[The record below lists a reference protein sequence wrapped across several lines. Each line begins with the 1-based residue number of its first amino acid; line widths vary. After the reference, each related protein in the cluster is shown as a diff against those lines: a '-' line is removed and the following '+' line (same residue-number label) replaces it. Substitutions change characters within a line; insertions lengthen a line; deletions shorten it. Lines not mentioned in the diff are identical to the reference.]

1 MKQNCSYKPM
11 IVEAMLRRSVLP
23 LLLMLML
30 FQPLTALARRT
41 MYGRLNTDTQTLTI
55 YYDDNWQKGDFTISS
70 YSSPN
75 WRYDIDFKELAKI
88 KTVVFDPSFKDARLK
103 DCSWWFS
110 GFMGLTTI
118 THLEYLN
125 TSQVTNMQCMFQN
138 CESLEALDLSTFNT
152 ENVTNMYGMFES
164 CKSLKSLNLS
174 SFNTSK
180 VNYMGSMFHDCE
192 SLTALNLSSFNTENI
207 SDYEYMF
214 HCCKSLTALDLSSF
228 NSKEILNTSCMFT
241 GCIALKTIDISSF
254 DTSKTTN
261 MSFMFSG
268 CSALETIYASSA
280 FTTDNV
286 KNDFYMFST
295 CTKLKNYTGSGKT
308 HAHIGEGGY
317 FTVAPAWVRFDA
329 ATGTLTFQC
338 SSAKT
343 DADTDFFLNEGSD
356 VPGWYP
362 AKSADIKTVVFKRN
376 FRDARPTTCL
386 LWFGSCTN
394 LTSIEGLENLNTS
407 DVTRMDHMFYKCE
420 KLCALDL
427 SGFNTEKVENMSDMF
442 SNCKNL
448 ETLNLSS
455 FKTNNLTNMSE
466 MFLECNKIAQL
477 DLSGFNTSRV
487 KALDQVFKNCYALE
501 SLDLSSFDTKL
512 VTEMS
517 SLFDNCQSLKTIY
530 VSDRFSTFNV
540 KYSTNMFRSC
550 DNLKGATAFADIQ
563 EKEQARANYTD
574 GYFTKKVGMNGPD
587 IIGATGSQLTVYGLT
602 LSDDKAFELYEAC
615 FVQNGSYTRPMA
627 STWGTL
633 CLPYVIKPSDR
644 NTCLFYKIETMEHD
658 RVLLTEITRGHI
670 LAGTPLVVRKKDDS
684 QKDISIYSEYAMMST
699 APSNM
704 STAPSNDNAN
714 PLKGT
719 FSTTELTD
727 DCYFIAKNQ
736 FRLVKNYKG
745 AATGVKV
752 AGFRAYLQPETTAGS
767 KRADVLSIGTDD
779 EATGIESAEVIDWLN
794 NPSAEYYDL
803 KGRRV
808 EGLQKGINIVKVGKR
823 VKKVVI
829 DK

>member
-23 LLLMLML
+23 LLLMFML
-30 FQPLTALARRT
+30 FQPLTALART

-55 YYDDNWQKGDFTISS
+55 YYDDNWQKGDFTIPS
-70 YSSPN
+70 YSPPY
-75 WRYDIDFKELAKI
+75 WRYGIDFKELAKI

-125 TSQVTNMQCMFQN
+125 TSQVTNMQCMFQD

-152 ENVTNMYGMFES
+152 ENVTNMYGMFQF

-180 VNYMGSMFHDCE
+180 VKQMEYMFQNCE
-192 SLTALNLSSFNTENI
+192 SLTALDLSRFNTENVKN
-207 SDYEYMF
+207 YEHMF
-214 HCCKSLTALDLSSF
+214 HSCKSLTALDLSSF
-228 NSKEILNTSCMFT
+228 NSKEILNTSIMFS
-241 GCIALKTIDISSF
+241 GCIALKTLDISSF
-254 DTSKTTN
+254 DTSKTTD
-261 MSFMFSG
+261 MPSMFG
-268 CSALETIYASSA
+268 ECYALETIYASSA

-286 KNDFYMFST
+286 KNDSYMFSN
-295 CTKLKNYTGSGKT
+295 CRKLKNFDQSNSGKT

-343 DADTDFFLNEGSD
+343 DADTDFSLNEGSD
-356 VPGWYP
+356 EPGWYKTKP
-362 AKSADIKTVVFKRN
+362 ADIKTVVFKRN

-386 LWFGSCTN
+386 LWFGSCIN

-420 KLCALDL
+420 QLRALDL
-427 SGFNTEKVENMSDMF
+427 SGFNTEKVENMRDMF

-455 FKTNNLTNMSE
+455 FKTNKLTNMSE
-466 MFLECNKIAQL
+466 MFLGCNKIAQL
-477 DLSGFNTSRV
+477 DLSGFNTSGV
-487 KALDQVFKNCYALE
+487 KALDQVFKNCYALKA
-501 SLDLSSFDTKL
+501 LDLSSFDTKL

-517 SLFDNCQSLKTIY
+517 SLFEYCQSLKNIY
-530 VSDRFSTFNV
+530 VSDRFSTFKVNN
-540 KYSTNMFRSC
+540 STNMFRSC
-550 DNLKGATAFADIQ
+550 NNLKGATAFADIQ
-563 EKEQARANYTD
+563 EKEMARANYTD

-587 IIGATGSQLTVYGLT
+587 IIGATGSSLEIVGLT

-615 FVQNGSYTRPMA
+615 YVQDGTYTRPMA

-644 NTCLFYKIETMEHD
+644 NTCLFYKIETMEND
-658 RVLLTEITRGHI
+658 KVLLTEIPRGHI

-699 APSNM
+699 APSN
-704 STAPSNDNAN
+704 DNAN

-736 FRLVKNYKG
+736 FRLVEYYKG
-745 AATGVKV
+745 AATGVNGVKV
-752 AGFRAYLQPETTAGS
+752 AGFRAYLQPTTAGS
-767 KRADVLSIGTDD
+767 KRADVLSIGIDD

-794 NPSAEYYDL
+794 NTSAEYYDL

-823 VKKVVI
+823 VKKVVVE
-829 DK
+829 

>member
-1 MKQNCSYKPM
+1 
-11 IVEAMLRRSVLP
+11 MLRRSVLP
-23 LLLMLML
+23 LLLMFML

-55 YYDDNWQKGDFTISS
+55 YYDDNWQKGDFTIPSNGTP
-70 YSSPN
+70 Y
-75 WRYDIDFKELAKI
+75 WRYNDNLGYKGLAKI

-110 GFMGLTTI
+110 GFKGLTTI

-125 TSQVTNMQCMFQN
+125 TSEVTNMQYMFSN

-152 ENVTNMYGMFES
+152 ENVTNISNMFYY

-286 KNDFYMFST
+286 KNDSYMFST

-376 FRDARPTTCL
+376 FRDARPTTCS

-420 KLCALDL
+420 KLRALDL
-427 SGFNTEKVENMSDMF
+427 SGFNTEKVEDMSDMF
-442 SNCKNL
+442 SNCKNM

-455 FKTNNLTNMSE
+455 FKTNNLKNMSE

-477 DLSGFNTSRV
+477 DLSGFNTSGV
-487 KALDQVFKNCYALE
+487 KALDQVFKRCYALE

-517 SLFDNCQSLKTIY
+517 SLFDNCLSLKTIY

-540 KYSTNMFRSC
+540 KYSTNMFNYC

-563 EKEQARANYTD
+563 KKDKERANYTD
-574 GYFTKKVGMNGPD
+574 GYFTKKVGMNGSD
-587 IIGATGSQLTVYGLT
+587 IIGATGSSLEIVGLT

-644 NTCLFYKIETMEHD
+644 NTCLFYKIETMED
-658 RVLLTEITRGHI
+658 DKVLLTEITRGHI

-699 APSNM
+699 APSN
-704 STAPSNDNAN
+704 DNAN

-736 FRLVKNYKG
+736 FRLVENYKG
-745 AATGVKV
+745 AASGVKV
-752 AGFRAYLQPETTAGS
+752 AGFRAYLQPTTAGS

-829 DK
+829 NK

>member
-23 LLLMLML
+23 LLLLLML
-30 FQPLTALARRT
+30 FQPLMALART

-55 YYDDNWQKGDFTISS
+55 YYDDNWQKGDFTIYS
-70 YSSPN
+70 YISPD
-75 WRYDIDFKELAKI
+75 WRHNDNLGYKGLAKI

-152 ENVTNMYGMFES
+152 ENVTSMYGMFQF

-180 VNYMGSMFHDCE
+180 VKQMGYMFQNCE
-192 SLTALNLSSFNTENI
+192 SLTALDLSRFNTENVK
-207 SDYEYMF
+207 DYEYMF
-214 HCCKSLTALDLSSF
+214 HSCKSLTALDLSSF

-241 GCIALKTIDISSF
+241 GCIALKTLDLSSF
-254 DTSKTTN
+254 DTSKTTD
-261 MSFMFSG
+261 MPSMFSG

-280 FTTDNV
+280 FTTENV
-286 KNDFYMFST
+286 TNDFSMFSN
-295 CTKLKNYTGSGKT
+295 CTKLKNFNQSNSGKT

-343 DADTDFFLNEGSD
+343 DADTDYFLNEARD
-356 VPGWYP
+356 TPGWQT
-362 AKSADIKTVVFKRN
+362 KSADIKTVVFKRN
-376 FRDARPTTCL
+376 FRDTRPTTCL
-386 LWFGSCTN
+386 QWFFSCTN

-407 DVTRMDHMFYKCE
+407 DVTRMDYMFYKCE
-420 KLCALDL
+420 HLRALDL
-427 SGFNTEKVENMSDMF
+427 SGFNTEKVENMRDMF
-442 SNCKNL
+442 GNCKNL

-455 FKTNNLTNMSE
+455 FKTNNLTDMSE

-477 DLSGFNTSRV
+477 DLSGFNTSGV
-487 KALDQVFKNCYALE
+487 KALDLVFKNCYALE
-501 SLDLSSFDTKL
+501 SLDLSSFDTKW
-512 VTEMS
+512 VTDMS
-517 SLFDNCQSLKTIY
+517 SLFEYCKSLKTIY
-530 VSDRFSTFNV
+530 VSDSFSTFMV
-540 KYSTNMFRSC
+540 KSSTNMFRDC
-550 DNLKGATAFADIQ
+550 NNLKGATAFADIQ
-563 EKEQARANYTD
+563 ERKMARANYTD

-587 IIGATGSQLTVYGLT
+587 IIGATGSSLEIVGLT

-644 NTCLFYKIETMEHD
+644 NTCLFYKIETMEND
-658 RVLLTEITRGHI
+658 KVLLTEIPHGHI

-684 QKDISIYSEYAMMST
+684 QKDISIYSEYAM
-699 APSNM
+699 M

-736 FRLVKNYKG
+736 FRLVENYKG
-745 AATGVKV
+745 AATGVNGVKV
-752 AGFRAYLQPETTAGS
+752 ADFRAYLQPETTAGS
-767 KRADVLSIGTDD
+767 KRADVLSIGIDD

-823 VKKVVI
+823 VKKVVVE
-829 DK
+829 

>member
-23 LLLMLML
+23 LLLMFML

-55 YYDDNWQKGDFTISS
+55 YYDDNWQKGDFTIPSNGTP
-70 YSSPN
+70 Y
-75 WRYDIDFKELAKI
+75 WRYNDNLGYKGLAKI

-110 GFMGLTTI
+110 GFKGLTTI

-125 TSQVTNMQCMFQN
+125 TSQVTNMQYMFSN

-152 ENVTNMYGMFES
+152 ENVTNMSNMFYY

-286 KNDFYMFST
+286 KNDSYMFST

-376 FRDARPTTCL
+376 FRDARPTTCS

-407 DVTRMDHMFYKCE
+407 DVTRMDYMFYKCE
-420 KLCALDL
+420 KLRALDL
-427 SGFNTEKVENMSDMF
+427 SGFNTEKVEDMSDMF

-477 DLSGFNTSRV
+477 DLSGFNTSGV
-487 KALDQVFKNCYALE
+487 KALDLVFKNCYALE
-501 SLDLSSFDTKL
+501 SLDLSSFDTKW
-512 VTEMS
+512 VTDMS
-517 SLFDNCQSLKTIY
+517 SLFEYCQNLKTIY
-530 VSDRFSTFNV
+530 VSDRFSTFKV

-550 DNLKGATAFADIQ
+550 NNLKGATAFADIQ
-563 EKEQARANYTD
+563 EKEKKRANYTD

-644 NTCLFYKIETMEHD
+644 NTCLFYKIETMEND
-658 RVLLTEITRGHI
+658 KVLLTEITRGHI

-699 APSNM
+699 APSN
-704 STAPSNDNAN
+704 DNAN

-736 FRLVKNYKG
+736 FRLVENYKG
-745 AATGVKV
+745 AASGVKV

-829 DK
+829 NK

>member
-1 MKQNCSYKPM
+1 
-11 IVEAMLRRSVLP
+11 MLRRSVLP

-30 FQPLTALARRT
+30 FQPLTALART

-55 YYDDNWQKGDFTISS
+55 YYDDNRQEGDFTIYS
-70 YSSPN
+70 YIPPA

-88 KTVVFDPSFKDARLK
+88 KTVVFDPSFKDARLM

-152 ENVTNMYGMFES
+152 ENVTNMYGMFQS
-164 CKSLKSLNLS
+164 CTSLKSLNLS

-180 VNYMGSMFHDCE
+180 VKQMGYMFKNCE
-192 SLTALNLSSFNTENI
+192 SLTALDLSCFNTENVK
-207 SDYEYMF
+207 DYKYMF
-214 HCCKSLTALDLSSF
+214 HSCKSLTALDLSSF
-228 NSKEILNTSCMFT
+228 NSKEILNTSLMFT

-254 DTSKTTN
+254 DTSKTTD
-261 MSFMFSG
+261 MPSMFSE

-286 KNDFYMFST
+286 TNDFSMFSN
-295 CTKLKNYTGSGKT
+295 CRKLKNFDLSNSGKT

-343 DADTDFFLNEGSD
+343 DADTDYFLNEVGD
-356 VPGWYP
+356 DPGWYP
-362 AKSADIKTVVFKRN
+362 TKSAEIKTVVFKRN
-376 FRDARPTTCL
+376 FRDARPTTCS
-386 LWFGSCTN
+386 LWFFSCTN
-394 LTSIEGLENLNTS
+394 LTSIKGLENLNTS
-407 DVTRMDHMFYKCE
+407 DVTSMDYMFYKCGQ
-420 KLCALDL
+420 LRALDL
-427 SGFNTEKVENMSDMF
+427 SAFNTEKVKNMADMF
-442 SNCKNL
+442 GYCKNL

-455 FKTNNLTNMSE
+455 FKTNDLTNMSR
-466 MFLECNKIAQL
+466 MFYECNKIVQL
-477 DLSGFNTSRV
+477 DLSGFNTSGV

-501 SLDLSSFDTKL
+501 SLDLSSFNTKL

-530 VSDRFSTFNV
+530 VSDNFSTYRV
-540 KYSTNMFRSC
+540 KYSTNMFSYC
-550 DNLKGATAFADIQ
+550 NNLKGATAFADIQ
-563 EKEQARANYTD
+563 EKEKKRANYTD

-587 IIGATGSQLTVYGLT
+587 IIGATGSPLEVVGLT
-602 LSDDKAFELYEAC
+602 LSDDKALELYEAC
-615 FVQNGSYTRPMA
+615 YVQDGTYTRPMA

-644 NTCLFYKIETMEHD
+644 NTCLFYKIETMED
-658 RVLLTEITRGHI
+658 DKVLLTEIPRGHI

-699 APSNM
+699 APSN
-704 STAPSNDNAN
+704 DNAN

-736 FRLVKNYKG
+736 FRLVENYKG
-745 AATGVKV
+745 VASGVKV

-829 DK
+829 SK

>member
-1 MKQNCSYKPM
+1 
-11 IVEAMLRRSVLP
+11 MLRRSVLP
-23 LLLMLML
+23 LLLMFML
-30 FQPLTALARRT
+30 FQPLTALART

-70 YSSPN
+70 YSSPD
-75 WRYDIDFKELAKI
+75 WRSDYNKLAKI
-88 KTVVFDPSFKDARLK
+88 KTVVFDPSFKDARLM

-125 TSQVTNMQCMFQN
+125 TSQVTNMQGMFQN

-152 ENVTNMYGMFES
+152 ENVTNMFGMFDS

-174 SFNTSK
+174 SFNTRK
-180 VNYMGSMFHDCE
+180 VKQMGYMFKNCE
-192 SLTALNLSSFNTENI
+192 SLTALDLSSFNTENI
-207 SDYEYMF
+207 SDYGSMF
-214 HCCKSLTALDLSSF
+214 YRCKSLTTLDLSSF

-241 GCIALKTIDISSF
+241 GCFALKTLDLSSF
-254 DTSKTTN
+254 DTSKTTD
-261 MSFMFSG
+261 MLSMFSG

-286 KNDFYMFST
+286 TNDFSMFLN
-295 CTKLKNYTGSGKT
+295 CRKLKNFDLSNSGKT

-343 DADTDFFLNEGSD
+343 DADTDFFLNEARD
-356 VPGWYP
+356 DPGWYGT
-362 AKSADIKTVVFKRN
+362 KSADIKTVVFKRN
-376 FRDARPTTCL
+376 FRDARPTTCS

-407 DVTRMDHMFYKCE
+407 DVTRMDYMFYKCGQ
-420 KLCALDL
+420 LRALDL
-427 SGFNTEKVENMSDMF
+427 SGFNTEKVKNMADMF
-442 SNCKNL
+442 GYCKNL

-455 FKTNNLTNMSE
+455 FKTNDLTNMSR
-466 MFLECNKIAQL
+466 MFYECNKIVQL
-477 DLSGFNTSRV
+477 DLSGFNTSGV
-487 KALDQVFKNCYALE
+487 KALDQVFKNCDALE
-501 SLDLSSFDTKL
+501 SLDLSSFDTKW
-512 VTEMS
+512 VTDMS
-517 SLFDNCQSLKTIY
+517 SLFEYCQSLKTIY
-530 VSDRFSTFNV
+530 VSDSFSTFMV
-540 KYSTNMFRSC
+540 KSSTNMFRDC
-550 DNLKGATAFADIQ
+550 NNLKGATAFADIQ
-563 EKEQARANYTD
+563 EREMARANYTD

-602 LSDDKAFELYEAC
+602 LSDDKALELYEAC
-615 FVQNGSYTRPMA
+615 YVQDGTYTRPMA

-633 CLPYVIKPSDR
+633 CLPYFIKPSDR
-644 NTCLFYKIETMEHD
+644 NTCLFYKIETMED
-658 RVLLTEITRGHI
+658 DKVLLTEIPRGHI

-684 QKDISIYSEYAMMST
+684 QEDISIYSEYAM
-699 APSNM
+699 M

-767 KRADVLSIGTDD
+767 KRADVLSIGIDD

>member
-1 MKQNCSYKPM
+1 
-11 IVEAMLRRSVLP
+11 MLRRSVLP
-23 LLLMLML
+23 LLLMLMLML

-152 ENVTNMYGMFES
+152 ENVTNMYGMFVS

-180 VNYMGSMFHDCE
+180 VKQMGYMFNNCE
-192 SLTALNLSSFNTENI
+192 SLTALDLSRFNTENVK
-207 SDYEYMF
+207 DYEYMF
-214 HCCKSLTALDLSSF
+214 HSCKSLTALDLSSF
-228 NSKEILNTSCMFT
+228 NSKEILNTSIMFS
-241 GCIALKTIDISSF
+241 GCFALKTLDISSF
-254 DTSKTTN
+254 DTSKTTD
-261 MSFMFSG
+261 MPSMFSE

-286 KNDFYMFST
+286 KNDSYMFSN
-295 CTKLKNYTGSGKT
+295 CRKLKNFDESNSGKT

-376 FRDARPTTCL
+376 FRDARPTTCS

-420 KLCALDL
+420 KLRALDL
-427 SGFNTEKVENMSDMF
+427 SGFNTEKVEDMSDMF

-477 DLSGFNTSRV
+477 DLSGFNTSGV
-487 KALDQVFKNCYALE
+487 KALDQVFKRCYVLE
-501 SLDLSSFDTKL
+501 SLDLSSFDTKW

-530 VSDRFSTFNV
+530 VSDNFSTYRV
-540 KYSTNMFRSC
+540 KYSTNMFSYC
-550 DNLKGATAFADIQ
+550 NNLKGATAFA
-563 EKEQARANYTD
+563 EKEKDKARANYTD

-587 IIGATGSQLTVYGLT
+587 IIGATGSPLTVYGLT
-602 LSDDKAFELYEAC
+602 LSDDKALELYEAC
-615 FVQNGSYTRPMA
+615 YVQNGSYTRPMA

-644 NTCLFYKIETMEHD
+644 NTCLFYKIETMEND
-658 RVLLTEITRGHI
+658 KVLLTEITRGHI

-699 APSNM
+699 APSN
-704 STAPSNDNAN
+704 DNAN

-736 FRLVKNYKG
+736 FRLVENYKG
-745 AATGVKV
+745 AASGVKV

-767 KRADVLSIGTDD
+767 KRADVLSIGIDD
-779 EATGIESAEVIDWLN
+779 EATGIESVEVIDWLN

-829 DK
+829 NK

>member
-30 FQPLTALARRT
+30 FQPLTALARRI

-55 YYDDNWQKGDFTISS
+55 YYDDNWQKGDFTIPSNDT
-70 YSSPN
+70 PD
-75 WRYDIDFKELAKI
+75 WRYDYNKLAKI
-88 KTVVFDPSFKDARLK
+88 KTVVFDPSFKDARLM

-110 GFMGLTTI
+110 GFRGLTTI

-125 TSQVTNMQCMFQN
+125 TSQVTNMQYMFSN

-152 ENVTNMYGMFES
+152 ENVTSMSNMFYY

-180 VNYMGSMFHDCE
+180 VTFMGSMFSDCE

-207 SDYEYMF
+207 TNYGYMF
-214 HCCKSLTALDLSSF
+214 QYCKSLTTLDLSSF
-228 NSKEILNTSCMFT
+228 NSKEILNTSFMFT
-241 GCIALKTIDISSF
+241 GCFALKTIDLSSF
-254 DTSKTTN
+254 DTSKTTE
-261 MSFMFSG
+261 MTSMFSG
-268 CSALETIYASSA
+268 CYALETIYASSA

-286 KNDFYMFST
+286 KNDSYMFSN
-295 CTKLKNYTGSGKT
+295 CTKLKNYTIYGSGRT

-343 DADTDFFLNEGSD
+343 DADTDYFLNEARD
-356 VPGWYP
+356 DPGWYGT
-362 AKSADIKTVVFKRN
+362 KSADIKTVVFKRN
-376 FRDARPTTCL
+376 FRDARPTTCS

-407 DVTRMDHMFYKCE
+407 DVTSMDYMFYKCE
-420 KLCALDL
+420 QLRALDL
-427 SGFNTEKVENMSDMF
+427 SGFNTEKVENMRDMF

-455 FKTNNLTNMSE
+455 FKTNNLTDMSE

-477 DLSGFNTSRV
+477 DLSGFNTSGV
-487 KALDQVFKNCYALE
+487 KALDQVFKKCYALE
-501 SLDLSSFDTKL
+501 ALDLSSFDTKW
-512 VTEMS
+512 VTDMS
-517 SLFDNCQSLKTIY
+517 SLFEYCQSLKTIY
-530 VSDRFSTFNV
+530 VSDLFSIFNV
-540 KYSTNMFRSC
+540 KYSTNMFRNC
-550 DNLKGATAFADIQ
+550 YNLKGATAFADIQ
-563 EKEQARANYTD
+563 KKDMAQANYTD

-587 IIGATGSQLTVYGLT
+587 IIGATGSSLEIVGLT

-615 FVQNGSYTRPMA
+615 FVQDGTYTRPMA

-633 CLPYVIKPSDR
+633 CLPYAIKPSDR
-644 NTCLFYKIETMEHD
+644 NTCLFYKIETMED
-658 RVLLTEITRGHI
+658 DKVLLTEIPHGHI

-699 APSNM
+699 APSN
-704 STAPSNDNAN
+704 DKAN

-736 FRLVKNYKG
+736 FRLVEYYKG

-767 KRADVLSIGTDD
+767 KRADVLSIGIDD

-808 EGLQKGINIVKVGKR
+808 EGLQKGINIVKVGKS
-823 VKKVVI
+823 VKKVVVE
-829 DK
+829 

>member
-1 MKQNCSYKPM
+1 MKLKK
-11 IVEAMLRRSVLP
+11 LP
-23 LLLMLML
+23 RIFPLS
-30 FQPLTALARRT
+30 PLTVLART

-55 YYDDNWQKGDFTISS
+55 YYDDNWQKGDFTIPS
-70 YSSPN
+70 YSPPY

-88 KTVVFDPSFKDARLK
+88 KTVVFDPSFKDARLM

-110 GFMGLTTI
+110 GFKGLTTI

-125 TSQVTNMQCMFQN
+125 TSQVTNMQGMFQN

-164 CKSLKSLNLS
+164 CTSLKSLNLS

-180 VNYMGSMFHDCE
+180 VKQMGYMFNNCE

-207 SDYEYMF
+207 SNYEYMF
-214 HCCKSLTALDLSSF
+214 HYCKSLTTLDLSSF
-228 NSKEILNTSCMFT
+228 NSKEILNTSLMFT
-241 GCIALKTIDISSF
+241 GCIALKTIDLSSF
-254 DTSKTTN
+254 DTSKTTD
-261 MSFMFSG
+261 MPSMFSE

-286 KNDFYMFST
+286 TNDFSMFSN
-295 CTKLKNYTGSGKT
+295 CTKLKNFDLSNSGKT

-343 DADTDFFLNEGSD
+343 DADTDYFLNEVGD
-356 VPGWYP
+356 DPGWYP
-362 AKSADIKTVVFKRN
+362 TKSAEIKTVVFKRN
-376 FRDARPTTCL
+376 FRDARPTTCS
-386 LWFGSCTN
+386 LWFFSCTN
-394 LTSIEGLENLNTS
+394 LTSIKGLENLNTS
-407 DVTRMDHMFYKCE
+407 DVTSMDYMFYKCGQ
-420 KLCALDL
+420 LRALDL
-427 SGFNTEKVENMSDMF
+427 SAFNTEKVKNMADMF
-442 SNCKNL
+442 GYCKNL

-455 FKTNNLTNMSE
+455 FKTNDLTNMSR
-466 MFLECNKIAQL
+466 MFYECNKIVQL
-477 DLSGFNTSRV
+477 DMSGFNTSGV
-487 KALDQVFKNCYALE
+487 KALDQVFKNCNALE

-530 VSDRFSTFNV
+530 VSDNFSTYRV
-540 KYSTNMFRSC
+540 KYSTNMFRYC
-550 DNLKGATAFADIQ
+550 NNLKGATAFADIQ
-563 EKEQARANYTD
+563 KKEKEQANYTD
-574 GYFTKKVGMNGPD
+574 GYFTKKVGMNGPN
-587 IIGATGSQLTVYGLT
+587 IIGATGSPLTVDGLT

-615 FVQNGSYTRPMA
+615 FVRNGTYTRPMA

-644 NTCLFYKIETMEHD
+644 NTCLFYKIETMEVD
-658 RVLLTEITRGHI
+658 KVLLTEIPRGHI

-699 APSNM
+699 APSN
-704 STAPSNDNAN
+704 DNAN

-719 FSTTELTD
+719 FTTTELTD

-736 FRLVKNYKG
+736 FRLVKNYKV
-745 AATGVKV
+745 AAGVKV

-767 KRADVLSIGTDD
+767 KRADVLSIGIDD

-808 EGLQKGINIVKVGKR
+808 HGLQKGINIVKVGKR
-823 VKKVVI
+823 VKKVVVE
-829 DK
+829 

>member
-11 IVEAMLRRSVLP
+11 IVEDMLRRSVLP
-23 LLLMLML
+23 LLLMFML

-55 YYDDNWQKGDFTISS
+55 YYDDNWQKGDFTIPSNGTP
-70 YSSPN
+70 Y
-75 WRYDIDFKELAKI
+75 WRYNDNLGYKGLAKI

-110 GFMGLTTI
+110 GFKGLTTI

-125 TSQVTNMQCMFQN
+125 TSQVTNMQYMFSN

-152 ENVTNMYGMFES
+152 ENVTNMSNMFYY

-286 KNDFYMFST
+286 KNDSYMFST

-407 DVTRMDHMFYKCE
+407 DVTSMDHMFYKCGQ
-420 KLCALDL
+420 LRALDL
-427 SGFNTEKVENMSDMF
+427 SGFNTEKVEDMSDMF

-477 DLSGFNTSRV
+477 DLSGFNTSGV
-487 KALDQVFKNCYALE
+487 KALDQVFKRCYAFE

-517 SLFDNCQSLKTIY
+517 SLFDNCQNLKTIY
-530 VSDRFSTFNV
+530 VSDRFSTYRV
-540 KYSTNMFRSC
+540 KYSNSTNMFNYC

-563 EKEQARANYTD
+563 EKDKARANYTD

-587 IIGATGSQLTVYGLT
+587 IIGATGSQLEVVGLT

-644 NTCLFYKIETMEHD
+644 NTCLFYKIETMED
-658 RVLLTEITRGHI
+658 DKVLLTEITRGHI

-699 APSNM
+699 APSN
-704 STAPSNDNAN
+704 DNAN

-736 FRLVKNYKG
+736 FRLVENYKG
-745 AATGVKV
+745 AASGVKV

-829 DK
+829 NK

>member
-55 YYDDNWQKGDFTISS
+55 YYDDNWQKGDFTIPSNDT
-70 YSSPN
+70 PD
-75 WRYDIDFKELAKI
+75 WRYDYNKLAKI

-110 GFMGLTTI
+110 GFKGLTTI

-125 TSQVTNMQCMFQN
+125 TSQVTNMQYMFSN

-152 ENVTNMYGMFES
+152 ENVTSMSNMFYY

-180 VNYMGSMFHDCE
+180 VTFMGSMFSDCE

-207 SDYEYMF
+207 SNYGYMF
-214 HCCKSLTALDLSSF
+214 QYCKSLTTLDLSSF
-228 NSKEILNTSCMFT
+228 NSKEILNTSFMFT
-241 GCIALKTIDISSF
+241 GCFALKTIDLSSF
-254 DTSKTTN
+254 DTSKTTEMIN
-261 MSFMFSG
+261 MFGG

-286 KNDFYMFST
+286 KNDSYMFSN
-295 CTKLKNYTGSGKT
+295 CTKLKNFDMSNSGKT

-343 DADTDFFLNEGSD
+343 DADFFLNEGSD
-356 VPGWYP
+356 DPGWNQT
-362 AKSADIKTVVFKRN
+362 KSADIKTVVFKRN
-376 FRDARPTTCL
+376 FRDARPTTCS
-386 LWFGSCTN
+386 LWFGYCTN

-407 DVTRMDHMFYKCE
+407 DVTSMDYMFYKCE
-420 KLCALDL
+420 QLRALDL
-427 SGFNTEKVENMSDMF
+427 SGFNTEKVENMRDMF

-455 FKTNNLTNMSE
+455 FKTNSLTNMSE

-477 DLSGFNTSRV
+477 DLSGFNTSGV

-501 SLDLSSFDTKL
+501 ALDLSSFDTKW
-512 VTEMS
+512 VTDMS
-517 SLFDNCQSLKTIY
+517 SLFEYCQSLKTID
-530 VSDRFSTFNV
+530 VSDRFSIFKVNN
-540 KYSTNMFRSC
+540 STNMFRNC
-550 DNLKGATAFADIQ
+550 YNLKGATAFADIQ
-563 EKEQARANYTD
+563 EKEMARANYTD

-587 IIGATGSQLTVYGLT
+587 IIGATGSPLTVYGLT
-602 LSDDKAFELYEAC
+602 LSDDKALELYEAC
-615 FVQNGSYTRPMA
+615 NVQDGTYTRPMA

-644 NTCLFYKIETMEHD
+644 NTCLFYKIETMEVD
-658 RVLLTEITRGHI
+658 KVLLTEIPRGHI

-684 QKDISIYSEYAMMST
+684 QKDISIYSEYAMM
-699 APSNM
+699 A
-704 STAPSNDNAN
+704 TAPSNDNAN

-719 FSTTELTD
+719 FFTTELTD

-736 FRLVKNYKG
+736 FRLVENYKV
-745 AATGVKV
+745 AASGVKV

-767 KRADVLSIGTDD
+767 KRADVLSIGIDD

-823 VKKVVI
+823 VKKVVVE
-829 DK
+829 

>member
-55 YYDDNWQKGDFTISS
+55 YYDDNWQKGDFTIPSNGTP
-70 YSSPN
+70 Y
-75 WRYDIDFKELAKI
+75 WRYNDNLGYKGLAKI

-110 GFMGLTTI
+110 GFKGLTTI

-125 TSQVTNMQCMFQN
+125 TSQVTNMQYMFSN

-152 ENVTNMYGMFES
+152 ENVTNMSNMFYY

-286 KNDFYMFST
+286 KNDSYMFST

-407 DVTRMDHMFYKCE
+407 DVTRMDYMFYKCE
-420 KLCALDL
+420 QLRALDL
-427 SGFNTEKVENMSDMF
+427 SGFNTEKVEDMRDMF

-455 FKTNNLTNMSE
+455 FKTNKLTNMSE

-477 DLSGFNTSRV
+477 DLSGFNTSGV
-487 KALDQVFKNCYALE
+487 KALDLVFKRCYALE

-517 SLFDNCQSLKTIY
+517 SLFDNCQNLKTIY
-530 VSDRFSTFNV
+530 VSDRFSTYRV
-540 KYSTNMFRSC
+540 KYSNSTNMFNYC

-563 EKEQARANYTD
+563 EKEKARANYTD
-574 GYFTKKVGMNGPD
+574 GYFTKKVGMNGSD
-587 IIGATGSQLTVYGLT
+587 IIGATGSSLTVYGLT

-644 NTCLFYKIETMEHD
+644 NTCLFYKIETMED
-658 RVLLTEITRGHI
+658 DKVLLTEITRGHI

-699 APSNM
+699 APSN
-704 STAPSNDNAN
+704 DNAN

-736 FRLVKNYKG
+736 FRLVENYKG
-745 AATGVKV
+745 AASGVKV

-829 DK
+829 NK

>member
-1 MKQNCSYKPM
+1 
-11 IVEAMLRRSVLP
+11 MLRRSVLP
-23 LLLMLML
+23 LLLMFML
-30 FQPLTALARRT
+30 FQPLTALART

-55 YYDDNWQKGDFTISS
+55 YYDDNWQEGDFTI
-70 YSSPN
+70 YSNSTPYWHHN
-75 WRYDIDFKELAKI
+75 DNLGYKGLAKI

-110 GFMGLTTI
+110 GFKGLTTI

-125 TSQVTNMQCMFQN
+125 TSQVTNMQCMFQD

-152 ENVTNMYGMFES
+152 ENVTNMYAMFNS
-164 CKSLKSLNLS
+164 CKSLKTLNLS

-180 VNYMGSMFHDCE
+180 VTLMGFMFQDCE
-192 SLTALNLSSFNTENI
+192 
-207 SDYEYMF
+207 
-214 HCCKSLTALDLSSF
+214 SLTALDLSSF
-228 NSKEILNTSCMFT
+228 
-241 GCIALKTIDISSF
+241 
-254 DTSKTTN
+254 DTSKTTE
-261 MSFMFSG
+261 MASMFSG

-286 KNDFYMFST
+286 KNDFYMFSN
-295 CTKLKNYTGSGKT
+295 CRKLKNFDQSNSGKT

-343 DADTDFFLNEGSD
+343 DADTDFFLNEARD
-356 VPGWYP
+356 TPGWQT
-362 AKSADIKTVVFKRN
+362 KSADIKTVVFKRN

-386 LWFGSCTN
+386 LWFGFCTN

-407 DVTRMDHMFYKCE
+407 DVTSMDHMFYKCGQ
-420 KLCALDL
+420 LRALDL
-427 SGFNTEKVENMSDMF
+427 SGFNTEKVEDMSDMF

-487 KALDQVFKNCYALE
+487 KTLDLVFKNCYALE
-501 SLDLSSFDTKL
+501 ALDLSSFDTKW
-512 VTEMS
+512 VTDMS
-517 SLFDNCQSLKTIY
+517 SLFEYCQSLKTIY
-530 VSDRFSTFNV
+530 VSDRFSTFMVN
-540 KYSTNMFRSC
+540 YSTNMFRSC
-550 DNLKGATAFADIQ
+550 NNLKGATAFADIQ
-563 EKEQARANYTD
+563 KIDMARANYTD

-587 IIGATGSQLTVYGLT
+587 IIGATGSPLTVYGLT

-615 FVQNGSYTRPMA
+615 YVQDGTYTRPMA

-633 CLPYVIKPSDR
+633 CLPYFIKSSDR
-644 NTCLFYKIETMEHD
+644 NTCLFYKIETMED
-658 RVLLTEITRGHI
+658 DKVLLTEIPRGYI

-684 QKDISIYSEYAMMST
+684 QEDISIYSEHAMMST
-699 APSNM
+699 APSN
-704 STAPSNDNAN
+704 DDAN

-745 AATGVKV
+745 AASGVKV

-767 KRADVLSIGTDD
+767 KPADVLSIGIDD

-823 VKKVVI
+823 VKKVVVE
-829 DK
+829 

>member
-23 LLLMLML
+23 LLLMFML

-55 YYDDNWQKGDFTISS
+55 YYDDNWQKGDFTIPSNGTP
-70 YSSPN
+70 Y
-75 WRYDIDFKELAKI
+75 WRYNDNLGYKGLAKI

-110 GFMGLTTI
+110 GFKGLTTI

-125 TSQVTNMQCMFQN
+125 TSQVTNMQYMFSN

-152 ENVTNMYGMFES
+152 ENVTNMSNMFYY

-286 KNDFYMFST
+286 KNDTYMFST

-420 KLCALDL
+420 QLRALDL
-427 SGFNTEKVENMSDMF
+427 SGFNTEKVEDMRDMF

-477 DLSGFNTSRV
+477 DLSGFNTSGV
-487 KALDQVFKNCYALE
+487 KALDQVFKRCYALE
-501 SLDLSSFDTKL
+501 SLDLSSFDTKW
-512 VTEMS
+512 VTDMS
-517 SLFDNCQSLKTIY
+517 SLFEYCQSLKTIY
-530 VSDRFSTFNV
+530 VSDLFSTFKVN
-540 KYSTNMFRSC
+540 YSTNMFRSC
-550 DNLKGATAFADIQ
+550 NNLKGATAFADIQ
-563 EKEQARANYTD
+563 EKEKKRANYTD

-587 IIGATGSQLTVYGLT
+587 IIGATGSPLTVYGLT

-644 NTCLFYKIETMEHD
+644 NTCLFYKIETMEND
-658 RVLLTEITRGHI
+658 KVLLTEITRGHI

-699 APSNM
+699 APSN
-704 STAPSNDNAN
+704 DNAN

-736 FRLVKNYKG
+736 FRLVENYKG
-745 AATGVKV
+745 AASGVKV

-779 EATGIESAEVIDWLN
+779 ETTGIESAEVIDWLN

-823 VKKVVI
+823 AKKVVI

>member
-23 LLLMLML
+23 LLLLLML

-110 GFMGLTTI
+110 GFKGLTTI

-125 TSQVTNMQCMFQN
+125 TSQVTNMQYMFSN

-152 ENVTNMYGMFES
+152 ENVTNMSNMFYY

-286 KNDFYMFST
+286 KNDSYMFST

-512 VTEMS
+512 VTVMS
-517 SLFDNCQSLKTIY
+517 SLFEYCQSLKTIY

-699 APSNM
+699 APSN
-704 STAPSNDNAN
+704 DNAN

-736 FRLVKNYKG
+736 FRLVENYKG
-745 AATGVKV
+745 AASGVKV

-767 KRADVLSIGTDD
+767 KRADVLSIGIDD

>member
-11 IVEAMLRRSVLP
+11 IVEDMLRRSVLP
-23 LLLMLML
+23 LLLMFML

-55 YYDDNWQKGDFTISS
+55 YYDDNWQKGDFTIPSNGTP
-70 YSSPN
+70 Y
-75 WRYDIDFKELAKI
+75 WRYNDNLGYKGLAKI

-110 GFMGLTTI
+110 GFKGLTTI

-125 TSQVTNMQCMFQN
+125 TSQVTNMQYMFSN

-152 ENVTNMYGMFES
+152 ENVTNMSNMFYY

-180 VNYMGSMFHDCE
+180 VNYMGSMFRDCE

-286 KNDFYMFST
+286 KNDSYMFST

-512 VTEMS
+512 VTVMS
-517 SLFDNCQSLKTIY
+517 SLFEYCQSLKTIY

-644 NTCLFYKIETMEHD
+644 NTCLFYKIETMED
-658 RVLLTEITRGHI
+658 DKVLLTEITRGHI

-699 APSNM
+699 APSN
-704 STAPSNDNAN
+704 DNAN

-736 FRLVKNYKG
+736 FRLVENYKG
-745 AATGVKV
+745 AASGVKV

-803 KGRRV
+803 KGRRIQ
-808 EGLQKGINIVKVGKR
+808 GLQKGINIVKVGKR

-829 DK
+829 NK

>member
-1 MKQNCSYKPM
+1 MKQNCSYKSM

-30 FQPLTALARRT
+30 FQPLTALART

-55 YYDDNWQKGDFTISS
+55 YYDDNRQEGDFTI
-70 YSSPN
+70 YSSIPPD

-103 DCSWWFS
+103 DCSLWFS
-110 GFMGLTTI
+110 GFRGLTTI

-152 ENVTNMYGMFES
+152 ENVTNMYGMFQS
-164 CKSLKSLNLS
+164 CTSLKSLNLS

-180 VNYMGSMFHDCE
+180 VKQMRYMFKNCE
-192 SLTALNLSSFNTENI
+192 SLTALDLSCFNTENVK
-207 SDYEYMF
+207 DYEYMF
-214 HCCKSLTALDLSSF
+214 HSCKSLTALDLSSF
-228 NSKEILNTSCMFT
+228 NSKEILNTSLMFT

-254 DTSKTTN
+254 DTSKTTD
-261 MSFMFSG
+261 MPSMFSE

-286 KNDFYMFST
+286 TNDFSMFSN
-295 CTKLKNYTGSGKT
+295 CRKLKNFDLSNSGKT

-343 DADTDFFLNEGSD
+343 DADTDYFLNEAGNT
-356 VPGWYP
+356 PGWYQT
-362 AKSADIKTVVFKRN
+362 KSADIKTVVFKRN
-376 FRDARPTTCL
+376 FRDARPTTCS
-386 LWFGSCTN
+386 LWFGYCTN

-407 DVTRMDHMFYKCE
+407 DVTSMDYMFYKCE
-420 KLCALDL
+420 QLRALDL
-427 SGFNTEKVENMSDMF
+427 SGFNTEKVENMRDMF

-455 FKTNNLTNMSE
+455 FKTNSLTNMSE

-477 DLSGFNTSRV
+477 DLSGFNTSGV

-501 SLDLSSFDTKL
+501 ALDLSSFDTKW

-517 SLFDNCQSLKTIY
+517 SLFENCQSLKTIY
-530 VSDRFSTFNV
+530 VSDRFSTFKV
-540 KYSTNMFRSC
+540 KNSTNMFRYC
-550 DNLKGATAFADIQ
+550 NNLKGATAFADIQ
-563 EKEQARANYTD
+563 EKDKARANYTD
-574 GYFTKKVGMNGPD
+574 GYFTKKVGMNGLD
-587 IIGATGSQLTVYGLT
+587 IIGATGSPLIVYGLT
-602 LSDDKAFELYEAC
+602 LSDDKALELYEAC
-615 FVQNGSYTRPMA
+615 NVQDGTYTRPMA

-633 CLPYVIKPSDR
+633 CLPYAIKPSDR
-644 NTCLFYKIETMEHD
+644 NTCLFYKIETMED
-658 RVLLTEITRGHI
+658 DKVLLTEIPHGHI

-699 APSNM
+699 APSND
-704 STAPSNDNAN
+704 NDN

-719 FSTTELTD
+719 FSTTELTN

-736 FRLVKNYKG
+736 FRLVENYKV
-745 AATGVKV
+745 AAGVKV

-767 KRADVLSIGTDD
+767 KRADVLSIGIDD

-823 VKKVVI
+823 VKKVVVE
-829 DK
+829 

>member
-23 LLLMLML
+23 LLLMFML

-55 YYDDNWQKGDFTISS
+55 YYDDNWQKGDFTIPS
-70 YSSPN
+70 YSTPY
-75 WRYDIDFKELAKI
+75 WRYNIASNELAKI

-110 GFMGLTTI
+110 GFKGLTTI

-125 TSQVTNMQCMFQN
+125 TSQVTNMQYMFSN
-138 CESLEALDLSTFNT
+138 CESIETLDLSTFNT
-152 ENVTNMYGMFES
+152 ENVTNMSNMFYY

-180 VNYMGSMFHDCE
+180 VNYMGSMFSDCE

-214 HCCKSLTALDLSSF
+214 FCCKSLTALDLSSF

-241 GCIALKTIDISSF
+241 SCIALKTIDLSSF
-254 DTSKTTN
+254 DTSKTN
-261 MSFMFSG
+261 DMSLMFSG
-268 CSALETIYASSA
+268 CSALETIYASSS

-286 KNDFYMFST
+286 TKDSYMFST
-295 CTKLKNYTGSGKT
+295 CTKLNNYTIYGSGKT
-308 HAHIGEGGY
+308 HAHIGEGGF

-343 DADTDFFLNEGSD
+343 DADTDYFLNEAGD
-356 VPGWYP
+356 DPGWQT
-362 AKSADIKTVVFKRN
+362 KSASIKTVVFKRN
-376 FRDARPTTCL
+376 FRDARPTTCS
-386 LWFGSCTN
+386 LWFGFCTN

-407 DVTRMDHMFYKCE
+407 DVTRMDYMFYKCE
-420 KLCALDL
+420 KLRALDL
-427 SGFNTEKVENMSDMF
+427 SAFNTEKVTNMNDMF
-442 SNCKNL
+442 GNCKNL

-455 FKTNNLTNMSE
+455 FKTNNLTNMSR
-466 MFLECNKIAQL
+466 MFSECNKIAQL
-477 DLSGFNTSRV
+477 DMSGFNTSGV

-501 SLDLSSFDTKL
+501 ALDLSSFDTKW
-512 VTEMS
+512 VTDMS
-517 SLFDNCQSLKTIY
+517 SLFENCQSLKTIY
-530 VSDRFSTFNV
+530 VSDLFSTFRV

-550 DNLKGATAFADIQ
+550 YNLKGATAFADIQ
-563 EKEQARANYTD
+563 EKDKAWAANYTD
-574 GYFTKKVGMNGPD
+574 GYFTKKVGMNGSD
-587 IIGATGSQLTVYGLT
+587 IIGATGSKLTVDGLT

-615 FVQNGSYTRPMA
+615 YVQDGSYTRPMA

-633 CLPYVIKPSDR
+633 CLPYATKPSDR
-644 NTCLFYKIETMEHD
+644 NTCLFYKIETMEVD
-658 RVLLTEITRGHI
+658 KVLLTEITGAYI

-684 QKDISIYSEYAMMST
+684 QTDISIYSEPAK
-699 APSNM
+699 M
-704 STAPSNDNAN
+704 STAPSNDHAN

-719 FSTTELTD
+719 FTTTELSD
-727 DCYFIAKNQ
+727 DCYIIAKNQ
-736 FRLVKNYKG
+736 FRLVENYKVV
-745 AATGVKV
+745 ASGVKV

-767 KRADVLSIGTDD
+767 KRADVLSIGIDD

-829 DK
+829 NK

>member
-55 YYDDNWQKGDFTISS
+55 YYDDNWQKGDFTIPSNDTP
-70 YSSPN
+70 Y
-75 WRYDIDFKELAKI
+75 WRYDCDYNKLAKI

-103 DCSWWFS
+103 NCSWWFS
-110 GFMGLTTI
+110 GFRGLTTI

-125 TSQVTNMQCMFQN
+125 TSQVTNMQYMFSN

-152 ENVTNMYGMFES
+152 ENVTSMSNMFYY

-180 VNYMGSMFHDCE
+180 VTFMGSMFSDCE

-207 SDYEYMF
+207 SNYGYMF
-214 HCCKSLTALDLSSF
+214 QYCKSLTTLDLSSF
-228 NSKEILNTSCMFT
+228 NSKEILNTSFMFT
-241 GCIALKTIDISSF
+241 GCFALKTIDLSSF
-254 DTSKTTN
+254 DTSKTTD
-261 MSFMFSG
+261 MTSMFSG
-268 CSALETIYASSA
+268 CYALETIYASSA

-286 KNDFYMFST
+286 KNDSYMFSN
-295 CTKLKNYTGSGKT
+295 CTKLKNYTIYGSGKT

-343 DADTDFFLNEGSD
+343 DADTDYFLNEAGD
-356 VPGWYP
+356 TPGWCQT
-362 AKSADIKTVVFKRN
+362 KSADIKTVVFKRN

-386 LWFGSCTN
+386 LWFGYCTN

-407 DVTRMDHMFYKCE
+407 DVTSMDHMFYKCGQ
-420 KLCALDL
+420 LRALDL
-427 SGFNTEKVENMSDMF
+427 SGFNTEKVEDMSDMF
-442 SNCKNL
+442 SNCINL

-487 KALDQVFKNCYALE
+487 KALDQVFKRCYALE
-501 SLDLSSFDTKL
+501 ALDLSSFDTKW
-512 VTEMS
+512 VTDMS
-517 SLFDNCQSLKTIY
+517 SLFEYCQSLKTIY
-530 VSDRFSTFNV
+530 VSDRFSIFKVNN
-540 KYSTNMFRSC
+540 STNMFRYC
-550 DNLKGATAFADIQ
+550 NNLKGATAFADIQ
-563 EKEQARANYTD
+563 EREMARANYTD

-587 IIGATGSQLTVYGLT
+587 IIGATGSQLEIVGLT

-644 NTCLFYKIETMEHD
+644 NTCLFYKIETMEND
-658 RVLLTEITRGHI
+658 KVLLTEITRGHI
-670 LAGTPLVVRKKDDS
+670 LAGTPLMVRKKDDS
-684 QKDISIYSEYAMMST
+684 QKDISIYSEYGM
-699 APSNM
+699 M
-704 STAPSNDNAN
+704 STAPSNDNDN

-736 FRLVKNYKG
+736 FRLVENYKG

-767 KRADVLSIGTDD
+767 KRADVLSIGIDD

-823 VKKVVI
+823 VKKVVVE
-829 DK
+829 

>member
-1 MKQNCSYKPM
+1 MKQNCSYKSM

-30 FQPLTALARRT
+30 FQPLTALARSF
-41 MYGRLNTDTQTLTI
+41 MYGRLNTDTQTLTL
-55 YYDDNWQKGDFTISS
+55 YYDANRQKDDFAIPSDGDPYWRHNDNLGD
-70 YSSPN
+70 
-75 WRYDIDFKELAKI
+75 EGLAKI
-88 KTVVFDPSFKDARLK
+88 KTVVFDPSFKDARPK

-110 GFMGLTTI
+110 GFKGLTTI
-118 THLEYLN
+118 THLEYFN
-125 TSQVTNMQCMFQN
+125 TSQVTNMQYMFSN

-152 ENVTNMYGMFES
+152 ENVTSMSNMFYY

-180 VNYMGSMFHDCE
+180 VTFMGSMFSDCE

-207 SDYEYMF
+207 SNYGYMF
-214 HCCKSLTALDLSSF
+214 QYCKSLTTLDLSSF
-228 NSKEILNTSCMFT
+228 NSKEILNTSFMFT
-241 GCIALKTIDISSF
+241 GCFALKTLDISSF
-254 DTSKTTN
+254 DTSKTTEMIN
-261 MSFMFSG
+261 MFGG

-286 KNDFYMFST
+286 KNDSYMFSN
-295 CTKLKNYTGSGKT
+295 CTKLKNFDMSSSGKT

-343 DADTDFFLNEGSD
+343 DADTDYFLNEGSAK
-356 VPGWYP
+356 PGWYET
-362 AKSADIKTVVFKRN
+362 KSADIKTVVFKRN
-376 FRDARPTTCL
+376 FRDARPTTCS
-386 LWFGSCTN
+386 LWFGLCTN

-407 DVTRMDHMFYKCE
+407 DVTSMDHMFYKCE
-420 KLCALDL
+420 RLRALDL
-427 SGFNTEKVENMSDMF
+427 SGFNTEKVEDMSDMF

-477 DLSGFNTSRV
+477 DLSGFNTSGV
-487 KALDQVFKNCYALE
+487 KALDQVFKRCYALE
-501 SLDLSSFDTKL
+501 SLDLSSFDTKW
-512 VTEMS
+512 VTDMS

-530 VSDRFSTFNV
+530 VSDRFSTFMV
-540 KYSTNMFRSC
+540 KYSTNMFSYC
-550 DNLKGATAFADIQ
+550 NNLKGATAFADIQ
-563 EKEQARANYTD
+563 KKDMAQANYTN

-587 IIGATGSQLTVYGLT
+587 IIGATGSPLTVYGLT

-615 FVQNGSYTRPMA
+615 NVQDGTYTRPMA

-633 CLPYVIKPSDR
+633 CLPYFIKPSDR
-644 NTCLFYKIETMEHD
+644 NTCLFYKIETMEND
-658 RVLLTEITRGHI
+658 KVLLTEITRGHI

-699 APSNM
+699 APSN
-704 STAPSNDNAN
+704 DNAN

-736 FRLVKNYKG
+736 FRLVKYYKG

-752 AGFRAYLQPETTAGS
+752 AGFRAYLQPKTTAGS

-823 VKKVVI
+823 VKKVVVE
-829 DK
+829 

>member
-23 LLLMLML
+23 LLLMFML

-55 YYDDNWQKGDFTISS
+55 YYDDNWQEGDFTIPS
-70 YSSPN
+70 YSTPY
-75 WRYDIDFKELAKI
+75 WRYDIDSNELAKI

-110 GFMGLTTI
+110 GFKGLTTI

-125 TSQVTNMQCMFQN
+125 TSQVTNMQYMFSN
-138 CESLEALDLSTFNT
+138 CESIETLDLSTFNT
-152 ENVTNMYGMFES
+152 ENVTNMSNMFNH

-180 VNYMGSMFHDCE
+180 VNYMGSMFSNCE

-214 HCCKSLTALDLSSF
+214 FCCKSLTALDLSSF
-228 NSKEILNTSCMFT
+228 NSKEILNTSLMFT
-241 GCIALKTIDISSF
+241 SCIALKTIDLSSF
-254 DTSKTTN
+254 DTSKTTD
-261 MSFMFSG
+261 MSSMFSG
-268 CSALETIYASSA
+268 CSALETIYASSS

-286 KNDFYMFST
+286 TNDSYMFST
-295 CTKLKNYTGSGKT
+295 CTKLKNYTMSGSGKT
-308 HAHIGEGGY
+308 HAHIGEGGF

-343 DADTDFFLNEGSD
+343 DADTDYFLNEGSD
-356 VPGWYP
+356 DPGWYP
-362 AKSADIKTVVFKRN
+362 TKSAEIKTVVFKRN
-376 FRDARPTTCL
+376 FRDARPTTCSQ
-386 LWFGSCTN
+386 WFCFCTN
-394 LTSIEGLENLNTS
+394 LTSIKGLENLNTS
-407 DVTRMDHMFYKCE
+407 DVTNMDYMFYKCE
-420 KLCALDL
+420 QLRALDL
-427 SGFNTEKVENMSDMF
+427 SGFNTEKVENMRDMF

-455 FKTNNLTNMSE
+455 FKTNNLTDMSE

-477 DLSGFNTSRV
+477 DLSGFNTSGV
-487 KALDQVFKNCYALE
+487 KALDQVFKKCYALE
-501 SLDLSSFDTKL
+501 ALDLSSFDTKW
-512 VTEMS
+512 VTDMS
-517 SLFDNCQSLKTIY
+517 SLFEYCQSLKTIY
-530 VSDRFSTFNV
+530 VSDRFSTFKV
-540 KYSTNMFRSC
+540 KSSTNMFRYC
-550 DNLKGATAFADIQ
+550 NNLKGATAFADIQ
-563 EKEQARANYTD
+563 KKEKEQANYTD

-587 IIGATGSQLTVYGLT
+587 IIGATGSPLTVDGLT
-602 LSDDKAFELYEAC
+602 LSDDKALELYEAC
-615 FVQNGSYTRPMA
+615 FVQDGTYTRPMA

-633 CLPYVIKPSDR
+633 CLPYVINPSDR
-644 NTCLFYKIETMEHD
+644 NTCLFYKIETMED
-658 RVLLTEITRGHI
+658 DKVLLTEIPHGQI

-699 APSNM
+699 APSN
-704 STAPSNDNAN
+704 DNAN

-719 FSTTELTD
+719 FSTTELSD

-736 FRLVKNYKG
+736 FRQVEYYKV
-745 AATGVKV
+745 AASGVKV
-752 AGFRAYLQPETTAGS
+752 AGFRAYLQPETETTVGS
-767 KRADVLSIGTDD
+767 KRADVLSIGIDD

-823 VKKVVI
+823 VKKVVV

>member
-30 FQPLTALARRT
+30 FQPLTALART

-55 YYDDNWQKGDFTISS
+55 YYDDNWQEGDFTIPS
-70 YSSPN
+70 YSPPY

-110 GFMGLTTI
+110 GFLGLTTI

-125 TSQVTNMQCMFQN
+125 TSQVTNMQCMFQD
-138 CESLEALDLSTFNT
+138 CESLEALNLSTFNT
-152 ENVTNMYGMFES
+152 ENVTNMYGMFQF

-180 VNYMGSMFHDCE
+180 VKQMGYMFQNCE
-192 SLTALNLSSFNTENI
+192 SLTALDLSRFNTENVKN
-207 SDYEYMF
+207 YEHMF
-214 HCCKSLTALDLSSF
+214 HSCKSLTALDLSSF
-228 NSKEILNTSCMFT
+228 NSKEILNTSIMFS
-241 GCIALKTIDISSF
+241 GCIALKTLDISSF
-254 DTSKTTN
+254 DTSKTTD
-261 MSFMFSG
+261 MPSMFSE

-280 FTTDNV
+280 FTTENV
-286 KNDFYMFST
+286 TNDSYMFSN
-295 CTKLKNYTGSGKT
+295 CRKLKNFDESNSGKT

-356 VPGWYP
+356 EPGWYQS
-362 AKSADIKTVVFKRN
+362 KSADIKTVVFKRN

-407 DVTRMDHMFYKCE
+407 DVTRMDYMFYKCGQ
-420 KLCALDL
+420 LRALDL
-427 SGFNTEKVENMSDMF
+427 SGFNTEKVENMKDMF
-442 SNCKNL
+442 GNCKDL

-455 FKTNNLTNMSE
+455 FKTNNLKNMSE

-477 DLSGFNTSRV
+477 DLSGFNTSGV
-487 KALDQVFKNCYALE
+487 KALDQVFKRCYALE

-517 SLFDNCQSLKTIY
+517 SLFDNCHSLKTIY

-540 KYSTNMFRSC
+540 KYSTNMFSYC
-550 DNLKGATAFADIQ
+550 NNLKGATAFADIQ
-563 EKEQARANYTD
+563 KKDKERANYTD
-574 GYFTKKVGMNGPD
+574 GYFTKKVGMNGSD
-587 IIGATGSQLTVYGLT
+587 IIGATGSSLEIVGLT

-644 NTCLFYKIETMEHD
+644 NTCLFYKIETMEDD
-658 RVLLTEITRGHI
+658 RVLLTEITQGHI

-684 QKDISIYSEYAMMST
+684 QKEISIYSEYTMLST

-719 FSTTELTD
+719 FTTTELSD

-736 FRLVKNYKG
+736 FRLVKNYKEV
-745 AATGVKV
+745 ASGVKV
-752 AGFRAYLQPETTAGS
+752 AGFRAYLQPTTAGS

-803 KGRRV
+803 KGRRI

-823 VKKVVI
+823 VKKVVVE
-829 DK
+829 

>member
-30 FQPLTALARRT
+30 FQPLTALART

-180 VNYMGSMFHDCE
+180 VKQMGYMFEKCE
-192 SLTALNLSSFNTENI
+192 SLTALDLSRFNTENVK
-207 SDYEYMF
+207 DYEYMF
-214 HCCKSLTALDLSSF
+214 HSCKSLTALDLSSF

-241 GCIALKTIDISSF
+241 GCFALKTLDISSF
-254 DTSKTTN
+254 DTSKTTD
-261 MSFMFSG
+261 MPSMFSE

-286 KNDFYMFST
+286 KNDSYMFST

-420 KLCALDL
+420 KLRALDL
-427 SGFNTEKVENMSDMF
+427 SGFNTEKVEDMSDMF

-477 DLSGFNTSRV
+477 DLSGFNTSGV
-487 KALDQVFKNCYALE
+487 KALDQVFKRCYALE

-517 SLFDNCQSLKTIY
+517 SLFDNCLSLKTIY
-530 VSDRFSTFNV
+530 VSDRFSTFLVNN
-540 KYSTNMFRSC
+540 STNMFSYC

-563 EKEQARANYTD
+563 EKEQARDNYTD

-587 IIGATGSQLTVYGLT
+587 IIGATGSPLTVYGLT
-602 LSDDKAFELYEAC
+602 LSDDKALELYEAC

-644 NTCLFYKIETMEHD
+644 NTCLFYKIETMED
-658 RVLLTEITRGHI
+658 DKVLLTEITRGHI

-699 APSNM
+699 APSN
-704 STAPSNDNAN
+704 DNAN

-745 AATGVKV
+745 AASGVKV

-829 DK
+829 NK

>member
-1 MKQNCSYKPM
+1 
-11 IVEAMLRRSVLP
+11 MLRRSVLP
-23 LLLMLML
+23 LLLMFML
-30 FQPLTALARRT
+30 FQPLTALART

-70 YSSPN
+70 YSSPD
-75 WRYDIDFKELAKI
+75 WRSDYNKLAKI
-88 KTVVFDPSFKDARLK
+88 KTVVFDPSFKDARLM

-125 TSQVTNMQCMFQN
+125 TSQVTNMQGMFHN

-152 ENVTNMYGMFES
+152 ENVTNMFGMFDS

-180 VNYMGSMFHDCE
+180 VKQMGYMFKNCE
-192 SLTALNLSSFNTENI
+192 SLTALDLSSFNTENI
-207 SDYEYMF
+207 SDYGSMF
-214 HCCKSLTALDLSSF
+214 YRCKSLTTLDLSSF

-241 GCIALKTIDISSF
+241 GCFALKTLDLSSF
-254 DTSKTTN
+254 DTSKTTD
-261 MSFMFSG
+261 MPSMFSG

-286 KNDFYMFST
+286 TNDFSMFLN
-295 CTKLKNYTGSGKT
+295 CRKLKNFDLSNSGKT

-343 DADTDFFLNEGSD
+343 DADTDFFLNEAGD
-356 VPGWYP
+356 TPGWQT
-362 AKSADIKTVVFKRN
+362 KSADIKTVVFKRN
-376 FRDARPTTCL
+376 FRDARPTTCS

-407 DVTRMDHMFYKCE
+407 DVTRMDYMFYKCGQ
-420 KLCALDL
+420 LRALDL
-427 SGFNTEKVENMSDMF
+427 SGFNTEKVKNMADMF
-442 SNCKNL
+442 GYCKNL

-455 FKTNNLTNMSE
+455 FKTNDLTNMSR
-466 MFLECNKIAQL
+466 MFYECNKIVQL
-477 DLSGFNTSRV
+477 DLSGFNTSGV
-487 KALDQVFKNCYALE
+487 KALDQVFKNCDALE
-501 SLDLSSFDTKL
+501 SLDLSSFDTKW
-512 VTEMS
+512 VTDMS
-517 SLFDNCQSLKTIY
+517 SLFEYCQSLKTIY
-530 VSDRFSTFNV
+530 VSDSFSTFMV
-540 KYSTNMFRSC
+540 KSSTNMFRDC
-550 DNLKGATAFADIQ
+550 NNLKGATAFADIQ
-563 EKEQARANYTD
+563 KKDMARANYTD

-587 IIGATGSQLTVYGLT
+587 IIGATGSPLTVYGLT

-615 FVQNGSYTRPMA
+615 FVQDGSYTRPMA

-633 CLPYVIKPSDR
+633 CLPYFIKSSDR
-644 NTCLFYKIETMEHD
+644 NTCLFYKIETMED
-658 RVLLTEITRGHI
+658 DKVLLTEIPRGHI

-684 QKDISIYSEYAMMST
+684 QKDITIYSEYAMMST
-699 APSNM
+699 
-704 STAPSNDNAN
+704 TPSNDKAN

-736 FRLVKNYKG
+736 FRLVENYKG

-767 KRADVLSIGTDD
+767 KRADVLSIDTDD

-808 EGLQKGINIVKVGKR
+808 GGLQKGINIVKVGKR
-823 VKKVVI
+823 VKKVVVE
-829 DK
+829 

>member
-23 LLLMLML
+23 LLLMFML
-30 FQPLTALARRT
+30 FQPLTALART

-55 YYDDNWQKGDFTISS
+55 YYDDNWQKGDFTIPS
-70 YSSPN
+70 YSPPY

-125 TSQVTNMQCMFQN
+125 TSQVTNMQCMFQD
-138 CESLEALDLSTFNT
+138 CESLEALNLSTFNT
-152 ENVTNMYGMFES
+152 ENVTNMYGMFQF

-180 VNYMGSMFHDCE
+180 VKQMEYMFQNCE
-192 SLTALNLSSFNTENI
+192 SLTALDLSRFNTENVKN
-207 SDYEYMF
+207 YEHMF
-214 HCCKSLTALDLSSF
+214 HSCKSLTALDLSSF
-228 NSKEILNTSCMFT
+228 NSKEILNTSIMFS
-241 GCIALKTIDISSF
+241 GCFALKTIDISSF
-254 DTSKTTN
+254 DTSKTTD
-261 MSFMFSG
+261 MPSMFSE

-286 KNDFYMFST
+286 TNDFSMFSN
-295 CTKLKNYTGSGKT
+295 CTKLKNFDESNSGKT

-343 DADTDFFLNEGSD
+343 DADTDYFLNEGSD
-356 VPGWYP
+356 VPGWSKT
-362 AKSADIKTVVFKRN
+362 KSADIKTVVFKRN
-376 FRDARPTTCL
+376 FRDARPTTCS

-394 LTSIEGLENLNTS
+394 LTSVEGLENLNTS
-407 DVTRMDHMFYKCE
+407 DVTRMDYMFYKCE
-420 KLCALDL
+420 QLRALDL
-427 SGFNTEKVENMSDMF
+427 SGFNTEKVENMRDMF

-477 DLSGFNTSRV
+477 DLSGFNTSGV
-487 KALDQVFKNCYALE
+487 KALDQVFKRCYALE
-501 SLDLSSFDTKL
+501 SLDLSSFDTKW
-512 VTEMS
+512 VTDMS

-530 VSDRFSTFNV
+530 VSDRFSTYRV
-540 KYSTNMFRSC
+540 KYSTNMFSYC
-550 DNLKGATAFADIQ
+550 NNLKGATAFADIQ
-563 EKEQARANYTD
+563 KKDKAQANYTD

-587 IIGATGSQLTVYGLT
+587 IIGATGSPLIVYGLT
-602 LSDDKAFELYEAC
+602 LSDDKALELYEAC
-615 FVQNGSYTRPMA
+615 NVQDGTYTRPMA

-644 NTCLFYKIETMEHD
+644 NTCLFYKIETMED
-658 RVLLTEITRGHI
+658 DKVLLTEITQGHI

-684 QKDISIYSEYAMMST
+684 QKDISIYSEYAM
-699 APSNM
+699 M

-736 FRLVKNYKG
+736 FRLVEYYKG
-745 AATGVKV
+745 AATGVNGVKV

-767 KRADVLSIGTDD
+767 KRADVLSIDIDD

-823 VKKVVI
+823 VKKVAVE
-829 DK
+829 

>member
-1 MKQNCSYKPM
+1 
-11 IVEAMLRRSVLP
+11 MLRRSVLP

-55 YYDDNWQKGDFTISS
+55 YYDDNWQKGDFKIFS
-70 YSSPN
+70 YSSPD
-75 WRYDIDFKELAKI
+75 WHYDSDYNKFI
-88 KTVVFDPSFKDARLK
+88 KTVVFDPSFKDARIK

-110 GFMGLTTI
+110 GFKGLTTI

-125 TSQVTNMQCMFQN
+125 TSQVTNMQYMFSN

-152 ENVTNMYGMFES
+152 ENVTNMSNMFYY

-180 VNYMGSMFHDCE
+180 VTFMGSMFSDCE

-228 NSKEILNTSCMFT
+228 NSKEILNTSLMFT

-280 FTTDNV
+280 FTTENV
-286 KNDFYMFST
+286 TNASNMFSN
-295 CTKLKNYTGSGKT
+295 CTKLKKIDMSGSDKT

-343 DADTDFFLNEGSD
+343 DADTDFFLNEAREK
-356 VPGWYP
+356 PGWYGT
-362 AKSADIKTVVFKRN
+362 KSADIKTVVFKRN
-376 FRDARPTTCL
+376 FRDARPTTCS

-407 DVTRMDHMFYKCE
+407 DVTSMDHMFYKCE
-420 KLCALDL
+420 QLRALDL
-427 SGFNTEKVENMSDMF
+427 SGFNTEKVENMQDMF

-455 FKTNNLTNMSE
+455 FKTNNLTDMSE

-477 DLSGFNTSRV
+477 DLSGFNTSGV
-487 KALDQVFKNCYALE
+487 KTLDLVFKNCYALE
-501 SLDLSSFDTKL
+501 ALDLSSFDTKW
-512 VTEMS
+512 VTDMS
-517 SLFDNCQSLKTIY
+517 SLFEYCKSLKTIY
-530 VSDRFSTFNV
+530 VSDLFSTFKV
-540 KYSTNMFRSC
+540 KYSTNMFRYC
-550 DNLKGATAFADIQ
+550 NNLKGATAFADIQ
-563 EKEQARANYTD
+563 EREMARANYTD

-602 LSDDKAFELYEAC
+602 LSDDKALELYEAC
-615 FVQNGSYTRPMA
+615 YVQDGTYTRPMA

-633 CLPYVIKPSDR
+633 CLPYFIKPSDR
-644 NTCLFYKIETMEHD
+644 NTCLFYKIETMED
-658 RVLLTEITRGHI
+658 DKVLLTEIPRGHI

-699 APSNM
+699 APSN
-704 STAPSNDNAN
+704 DNAN

-719 FSTTELTD
+719 FSTTKLTD

-736 FRLVKNYKG
+736 FRLVENYKG
-745 AATGVKV
+745 AATGVNGVKV

-767 KRADVLSIGTDD
+767 KRADVLSIGIDD

-823 VKKVVI
+823 VKKVVVE
-829 DK
+829 

>member
-1 MKQNCSYKPM
+1 
-11 IVEAMLRRSVLP
+11 MLRRSVLP
-23 LLLMLML
+23 LLLMLMF
-30 FQPLTALARRT
+30 FQPLTALART

-70 YSSPN
+70 ISTPDWKHN
-75 WRYDIDFKELAKI
+75 DNLGKI
-88 KTVVFDPSFKDARLK
+88 KTVVFDPSFKDARPM

-110 GFMGLTTI
+110 GFKVLTTI

-125 TSQVTNMQCMFQN
+125 TSQVTNMQCMFQD

-180 VNYMGSMFHDCE
+180 VTLMVHMFNNCE
-192 SLTALNLSSFNTENI
+192 SLTALDLSRFNTENVK
-207 SDYEYMF
+207 DYEYMF
-214 HCCKSLTALDLSSF
+214 HSCKSLTALDLSSF
-228 NSKEILNTSCMFT
+228 NSKEILNTSIMFS
-241 GCIALKTIDISSF
+241 GCFALKTLDISSF
-254 DTSKTTN
+254 DTSKTTD
-261 MSFMFSG
+261 MPSMFG
-268 CSALETIYASSA
+268 ECYALETIYASSA

-286 KNDFYMFST
+286 KNDSYMFSN
-295 CTKLKNYTGSGKT
+295 CRKLKNFDQSNSGKT

-407 DVTRMDHMFYKCE
+407 DVTRMDYMFYKCD
-420 KLCALDL
+420 KLRALDL
-427 SGFNTEKVENMSDMF
+427 SGFNTEKVENMGDMF

-455 FKTNNLTNMSE
+455 FKTNNLKNMSE

-477 DLSGFNTSRV
+477 DLSGFNTSGV
-487 KALDQVFKNCYALE
+487 KALDLVFKNCYALE

-512 VTEMS
+512 VTDMS
-517 SLFDNCQSLKTIY
+517 SLFEYCQSLKTIY
-530 VSDRFSTFNV
+530 VSDRFSTFKV
-540 KYSTNMFRSC
+540 KVNNSTNMFRYC

-563 EKEQARANYTD
+563 EKEKARANYTD

-587 IIGATGSQLTVYGLT
+587 IIGATGSSLEIVGLT

-633 CLPYVIKPSDR
+633 CLPYFIKPSDR
-644 NTCLFYKIETMEHD
+644 NTCLFYKIETMED
-658 RVLLTEITRGHI
+658 DKVLLTEITRGHI

-684 QKDISIYSEYAMMST
+684 QKDITIYSEYAMMST
-699 APSNM
+699 APF
-704 STAPSNDNAN
+704 NDKAN

-736 FRLVKNYKG
+736 FRLVENYKG
-745 AATGVKV
+745 AASGVKV
-752 AGFRAYLQPETTAGS
+752 AGFRAYLQPTTAGS

-829 DK
+829 NK

>member
-11 IVEAMLRRSVLP
+11 IVEAMLRRSILP
-23 LLLMLML
+23 LLLMFML
-30 FQPLTALARRT
+30 FQPLTALART

-70 YSSPN
+70 YSAPD
-75 WRYDIDFKELAKI
+75 WRYNIDFRELAKI
-88 KTVVFDPSFKDARLK
+88 KTVVFDPSFKDARPM

-125 TSQVTNMQCMFQN
+125 TSQVTNMQYMFSN

-152 ENVTNMYGMFES
+152 ENVTNMSNMFYY

-286 KNDFYMFST
+286 KNDSYMFST

-343 DADTDFFLNEGSD
+343 DADTDFFLNEARD
-356 VPGWYP
+356 DPGWYGT
-362 AKSADIKTVVFKRN
+362 KSADIKTVVFKRN
-376 FRDARPTTCL
+376 FRDARPTTCSQ
-386 LWFGSCTN
+386 WFCFCTN

-407 DVTRMDHMFYKCE
+407 DVTSMDHMFYKCE
-420 KLCALDL
+420 HLRALDL

-455 FKTNNLTNMSE
+455 FKTNNLTDMSE

-487 KALDQVFKNCYALE
+487 KALDQVFKRCYALE
-501 SLDLSSFDTKL
+501 SLDLSSFDTKW
-512 VTEMS
+512 VTDMS
-517 SLFDNCQSLKTIY
+517 SLFEYCLSLKTIY

-644 NTCLFYKIETMEHD
+644 NTCLFYKIETMEND
-658 RVLLTEITRGHI
+658 KVLLTEITRGHI

-699 APSNM
+699 APSN
-704 STAPSNDNAN
+704 DNAN

-736 FRLVKNYKG
+736 FRLVKNYKV

-752 AGFRAYLQPETTAGS
+752 AGFRAYLQPTTAGS

>member
-1 MKQNCSYKPM
+1 
-11 IVEAMLRRSVLP
+11 MLRRSVLP
-23 LLLMLML
+23 LLLMLMF
-30 FQPLTALARRT
+30 FQPLTALART
-41 MYGRLNTDTQTLTI
+41 MYGRLNTDTKTLTI
-55 YYDDNWQKGDFTISS
+55 YYDDNWQKGDFTIYS
-70 YSSPN
+70 YISPD
-75 WRYDIDFKELAKI
+75 WRHDIDFKELAKI
-88 KTVVFDPSFKDARLK
+88 KTVVFDPSFKDARLE

-152 ENVTNMYGMFES
+152 ENVTSMYGMFDS

-180 VNYMGSMFHDCE
+180 VKQMGYMFKNCE
-192 SLTALNLSSFNTENI
+192 SLTALDLSRFNTENVK
-207 SDYEYMF
+207 DYEYMF
-214 HCCKSLTALDLSSF
+214 HSCKSLTALDLSSF

-241 GCIALKTIDISSF
+241 GCIALKTLDLSSF
-254 DTSKTTN
+254 DTSKTTE
-261 MSFMFSG
+261 MASMFSG

-286 KNDFYMFST
+286 TNDFSMFSN
-295 CTKLKNYTGSGKT
+295 CRKLKNFDLSNPGKT

-343 DADTDFFLNEGSD
+343 DADTDYFLNEARD
-356 VPGWYP
+356 TPGWQT
-362 AKSADIKTVVFKRN
+362 KSADIKTVVFKRN
-376 FRDARPTTCL
+376 FRDARPTTCS
-386 LWFGSCTN
+386 LWFGYCTN

-407 DVTRMDHMFYKCE
+407 DVTSMDHMFYMCKQ
-420 KLCALDL
+420 LRALDL
-427 SGFNTEKVENMSDMF
+427 SGFNTEKVENMRDMF

-455 FKTNNLTNMSE
+455 FKTNNLTDMSE

-477 DLSGFNTSRV
+477 DLSGFNTSGV
-487 KALDQVFKNCYALE
+487 KALDLVFKNCYALE
-501 SLDLSSFDTKL
+501 ALDLSSFDTKW
-512 VTEMS
+512 VTDMS
-517 SLFDNCQSLKTIY
+517 SLFEYCQSLKTIY
-530 VSDRFSTFNV
+530 VSDSFSTFMV
-540 KYSTNMFRSC
+540 KSSTNMFRDC
-550 DNLKGATAFADIQ
+550 NNLKGATAFADIQ
-563 EKEQARANYTD
+563 KKEMARANYTD

-615 FVQNGSYTRPMA
+615 YVQDGTYTRPMA

-633 CLPYVIKPSDR
+633 CLPYFIKPSDR
-644 NTCLFYKIETMEHD
+644 NTCLFYKIETMED
-658 RVLLTEITRGHI
+658 DKVLLTEIPRGHI

-684 QKDISIYSEYAMMST
+684 QEDISIYSENAM
-699 APSNM
+699 M

-745 AATGVKV
+745 AASGVKV

-767 KRADVLSIGTDD
+767 KRADVLSIDIDD

-808 EGLQKGINIVKVGKR
+808 EGLKKGINIVKVGKR
-823 VKKVVI
+823 VKKVVVE
-829 DK
+829 

>member
-1 MKQNCSYKPM
+1 M

-23 LLLMLML
+23 LLLMFML
-30 FQPLTALARRT
+30 FQPLTALART

-70 YSSPN
+70 YSSPD
-75 WRYDIDFKELAKI
+75 WRSDYNKLAKI
-88 KTVVFDPSFKDARLK
+88 KTVVFDPSFKDARLM

-125 TSQVTNMQCMFQN
+125 TSQVTNMQGMFQN

-152 ENVTNMYGMFES
+152 ENVTNMFGMFDS

-180 VNYMGSMFHDCE
+180 VKQMGYMFKNCE
-192 SLTALNLSSFNTENI
+192 SLTALDLSSFNTENI
-207 SDYEYMF
+207 SDYGSMF
-214 HCCKSLTALDLSSF
+214 YRCKSLTTLDLSSF

-241 GCIALKTIDISSF
+241 GCFALKTLDLSSF
-254 DTSKTTN
+254 DTSKTTD
-261 MSFMFSG
+261 MPSMFSG

-286 KNDFYMFST
+286 TNDFSMFLN
-295 CTKLKNYTGSGKT
+295 CRKLKNFDLSNSGKT

-343 DADTDFFLNEGSD
+343 DADTDFFLNEARD
-356 VPGWYP
+356 DPGWYGT
-362 AKSADIKTVVFKRN
+362 KSADIKTVVFKRN
-376 FRDARPTTCL
+376 FRDARPTTCS

-407 DVTRMDHMFYKCE
+407 DVTRMDYMFYKCGQ
-420 KLCALDL
+420 LRALDL
-427 SGFNTEKVENMSDMF
+427 SGFNTEKVKNMADMF
-442 SNCKNL
+442 GYCKNL

-455 FKTNNLTNMSE
+455 FKTNDLTNMSR
-466 MFLECNKIAQL
+466 MFYECNKIVQL
-477 DLSGFNTSRV
+477 DLSGFNTSGV
-487 KALDQVFKNCYALE
+487 KALDQVFKNCDALE
-501 SLDLSSFDTKL
+501 SLDLSSFDTKW
-512 VTEMS
+512 VTDMS
-517 SLFDNCQSLKTIY
+517 SLFEYCQSLKTIY
-530 VSDRFSTFNV
+530 VSDSFSTFMV
-540 KYSTNMFRSC
+540 KSSTNMFRDC
-550 DNLKGATAFADIQ
+550 NNLKGATAFADIQ
-563 EKEQARANYTD
+563 EREMARANYTD

-602 LSDDKAFELYEAC
+602 LSDDKALELYEAC
-615 FVQNGSYTRPMA
+615 YVQDGTYTRPMA

-633 CLPYVIKPSDR
+633 CLPYFIKPSDR
-644 NTCLFYKIETMEHD
+644 NTCLFYKIETMED
-658 RVLLTEITRGHI
+658 DKVLLTEIPRGHI

-684 QKDISIYSEYAMMST
+684 QEDISIYSEYAM
-699 APSNM
+699 M

-767 KRADVLSIGTDD
+767 KRADVLSIGIDD

>member
-23 LLLMLML
+23 LLLMFML
-30 FQPLTALARRT
+30 FQPLTALART

-55 YYDDNWQKGDFTISS
+55 YYDDNWQEGDFTIPS
-70 YSSPN
+70 YSTPY
-75 WRYDIDFKELAKI
+75 WRYDIDSNELAKI

-110 GFMGLTTI
+110 GFKGLTTI

-125 TSQVTNMQCMFQN
+125 TSQVANMQYMFSN
-138 CESLEALDLSTFNT
+138 CESLETLDLSTFNT
-152 ENVTNMYGMFES
+152 ENVTNMYAMFYY

-180 VNYMGSMFHDCE
+180 VNYMGSMFSNCE

-214 HCCKSLTALDLSSF
+214 FCCKSLTALDLSSF
-228 NSKEILNTSCMFT
+228 NSKELLSTSCMFT
-241 GCIALKTIDISSF
+241 SCIALKTIDISSF
-254 DTSKTTN
+254 DTSKTTD
-261 MSFMFSG
+261 MSLMFSG

-286 KNDFYMFST
+286 TNDSYMFST
-295 CTKLKNYTGSGKT
+295 CTKLKNYTIYGSGKT
-308 HAHIGEGGY
+308 HAHIGEGGF

-343 DADTDFFLNEGSD
+343 DADTDFFLNEGSAK
-356 VPGWYP
+356 PGWYETK
-362 AKSADIKTVVFKRN
+362 AADIKTVVFKRN
-376 FRDARPTTCL
+376 FRDARPTTCS
-386 LWFGSCTN
+386 LWFGFCTN

-407 DVTRMDHMFYKCE
+407 DVTRMDNMFYKCE
-420 KLCALDL
+420 QLCALDL
-427 SGFNTEKVENMSDMF
+427 SGFNTEKVKNMADMF
-442 SNCKNL
+442 GYCKNL

-455 FKTNNLTNMSE
+455 FKTNDLTNMSR
-466 MFLECNKIAQL
+466 MFYECNKIVQL
-477 DLSGFNTSRV
+477 DLSGFNTSGV

-501 SLDLSSFDTKL
+501 ALDLSSFDTKW
-512 VTEMS
+512 VTDMS
-517 SLFDNCQSLKTIY
+517 SLFEYCQSLKTIY
-530 VSDRFSTFNV
+530 VSDRFSIFNV
-540 KYSTNMFRSC
+540 KSSTNMFRYC
-550 DNLKGATAFADIQ
+550 NNLKGATAFADIQ
-563 EKEQARANYTD
+563 ERDNARANYTD

-587 IIGATGSQLTVYGLT
+587 IIGATGSPLEIVRLT
-602 LSDDKAFELYEAC
+602 LSDDKALELYEAC
-615 FVQNGSYTRPMA
+615 FVQNGIYTRPMA

-644 NTCLFYKIETMEHD
+644 NTCLFYKIETMEVD
-658 RVLLTEITRGHI
+658 KVLLTEITGAYI

-684 QKDISIYSEYAMMST
+684 QTDISIYSEPAK
-699 APSNM
+699 M
-704 STAPSNDNAN
+704 STAPSNDHAN

-719 FSTTELTD
+719 FTTTELSD
-727 DCYFIAKNQ
+727 DCYFIATNQ
-736 FRLVKNYKG
+736 FRLVKNYKV
-745 AATGVKV
+745 AAGVKV
-752 AGFRAYLQPETTAGS
+752 AGFRVYLQPETTAGS
-767 KRADVLSIGTDD
+767 KRADVLSIGIDD

-823 VKKVVI
+823 VKKVVVE
-829 DK
+829 

>member
-30 FQPLTALARRT
+30 FQPLTALART

-55 YYDDNWQKGDFTISS
+55 YYDDNWQKGDFTIPSNDTP
-70 YSSPN
+70 Y
-75 WRYDIDFKELAKI
+75 WRYDCDYNKLAKI

-110 GFMGLTTI
+110 GFKGLTTI

-125 TSQVTNMQCMFQN
+125 TSQVTNMQYMFSN
-138 CESLEALDLSTFNT
+138 CESLETLDLSTFNT
-152 ENVTNMYGMFES
+152 ENVTSMSNMFYY

-180 VNYMGSMFHDCE
+180 VTFMGSMFSDCE

-207 SDYEYMF
+207 SNYGYMF
-214 HCCKSLTALDLSSF
+214 QYCKSLTTLDLSSF
-228 NSKEILNTSCMFT
+228 N
-241 GCIALKTIDISSF
+241 
-254 DTSKTTN
+254 
-261 MSFMFSG
+261 
-268 CSALETIYASSA
+268 
-280 FTTDNV
+280 
-286 KNDFYMFST
+286 
-295 CTKLKNYTGSGKT
+295 TK
-308 HAHIGEGGY
+308 
-317 FTVAPAWVRFDA
+317 W
-329 ATGTLTFQC
+329 
-338 SSAKT
+338 
-343 DADTDFFLNEGSD
+343 
-356 VPGWYP
+356 
-362 AKSADIKTVVFKRN
+362 
-376 FRDARPTTCL
+376 
-386 LWFGSCTN
+386 
-394 LTSIEGLENLNTS
+394 
-407 DVTRMDHMFYKCE
+407 
-420 KLCALDL
+420 
-427 SGFNTEKVENMSDMF
+427 
-442 SNCKNL
+442 
-448 ETLNLSS
+448 
-455 FKTNNLTNMSE
+455 
-466 MFLECNKIAQL
+466 
-477 DLSGFNTSRV
+477 
-487 KALDQVFKNCYALE
+487 
-501 SLDLSSFDTKL
+501 

-517 SLFDNCQSLKTIY
+517 SLFENCQSLKTIY
-530 VSDRFSTFNV
+530 VSDRFSIFKV
-540 KYSTNMFRSC
+540 KNSTNMFRYC
-550 DNLKGATAFADIQ
+550 NNLKGATAFADIQ
-563 EKEQARANYTD
+563 EKEKARANYTD

-587 IIGATGSQLTVYGLT
+587 IIGATGSPLIVYGLT
-602 LSDDKAFELYEAC
+602 LSDDKALELYEAC
-615 FVQNGSYTRPMA
+615 FVRDGTYTRPMA

-633 CLPYVIKPSDR
+633 CLPYAIKPSDR
-644 NTCLFYKIETMEHD
+644 NTCLFYKIETMED
-658 RVLLTEITRGHI
+658 DKVLLTEIPHGHI
-670 LAGTPLVVRKKDDS
+670 LPGTPLMVRKKDDS
-684 QKDISIYSEYAMMST
+684 QKDISIYSEYAM
-699 APSNM
+699 M

-736 FRLVKNYKG
+736 FRLVENYKG
-745 AATGVKV
+745 AASGVKV

-767 KRADVLSIGTDD
+767 KRADVLSIGIDD

>member
-1 MKQNCSYKPM
+1 MKQNCSYKSM
-11 IVEAMLRRSVLP
+11 IAEAMLRRSVLP

-30 FQPLTALARRT
+30 FQPLMALARRT

-55 YYDDNWQKGDFTISS
+55 YYDDNWQKGDFTIPSNDRP
-70 YSSPN
+70 Y

-103 DCSWWFS
+103 DCSLWFS
-110 GFMGLTTI
+110 GFKGLTTI

-125 TSQVTNMQCMFQN
+125 TSQVTNMQYMFSN
-138 CESLEALDLSTFNT
+138 CESLETLDLSTFNT
-152 ENVTNMYGMFES
+152 ENVTNMSNMFYY
-164 CKSLKSLNLS
+164 CTSLKSLNLS

-180 VNYMGSMFHDCE
+180 VNYMGSMFSNCE

-207 SDYEYMF
+207 SNYGDMF
-214 HCCKSLTALDLSSF
+214 YFCKSLTTLDLSSF

-241 GCIALKTIDISSF
+241 GCISLKTIDISSF

-286 KNDFYMFST
+286 TNDSNMFST
-295 CTKLKNYTGSGKT
+295 CTKLKNYTIYGSGKT

-343 DADTDFFLNEGSD
+343 DADTDYFLNEARD
-356 VPGWYP
+356 TPGWQT
-362 AKSADIKTVVFKRN
+362 KSADIKTVVFKRN

-386 LWFGSCTN
+386 LWFGYCTN

-407 DVTRMDHMFYKCE
+407 DVTSMDHMFYMCGQ
-420 KLCALDL
+420 LRALDL
-427 SGFNTEKVENMSDMF
+427 SGFNTEKVENMQGMF

-477 DLSGFNTSRV
+477 DLSGFNTSGV
-487 KALDQVFKNCYALE
+487 KALDLVFKNCYALE
-501 SLDLSSFDTKL
+501 ALDLSSFDTKW
-512 VTEMS
+512 VTDMS
-517 SLFDNCQSLKTIY
+517 SLFEYCQSLKTIY
-530 VSDRFSTFNV
+530 VSDRFSIFKV
-540 KYSTNMFRSC
+540 KNSTNMFRSC
-550 DNLKGATAFADIQ
+550 NNLKGATAFADIQ
-563 EKEQARANYTD
+563 KIDMAQANYTN

-587 IIGATGSQLTVYGLT
+587 IIGATGSPLTVYGLT

-615 FVQNGSYTRPMA
+615 NVQDGTYTRPMA

-633 CLPYVIKPSDR
+633 CLPYFIKPSDR
-644 NTCLFYKIETMEHD
+644 NTCLFYKIETMED
-658 RVLLTEITRGHI
+658 DKVLLTEIPRGYI
-670 LAGTPLVVRKKDDS
+670 PAGTPLVVRKKDDS
-684 QKDISIYSEYAMMST
+684 QEDISIYSEHAM
-699 APSNM
+699 M

-745 AATGVKV
+745 AASGVKV

-767 KRADVLSIGTDD
+767 KRADVLSISIDD

-829 DK
+829 NK

>member
-1 MKQNCSYKPM
+1 
-11 IVEAMLRRSVLP
+11 
-23 LLLMLML
+23 
-30 FQPLTALARRT
+30 
-41 MYGRLNTDTQTLTI
+41 
-55 YYDDNWQKGDFTISS
+55 
-70 YSSPN
+70 
-75 WRYDIDFKELAKI
+75 
-88 KTVVFDPSFKDARLK
+88 
-103 DCSWWFS
+103 
-110 GFMGLTTI
+110 
-118 THLEYLN
+118 
-125 TSQVTNMQCMFQN
+125 MFY
-138 CESLEALDLSTFNT
+138 F
-152 ENVTNMYGMFES
+152 
-164 CKSLKSLNLS
+164 
-174 SFNTSK
+174 
-180 VNYMGSMFHDCE
+180 
-192 SLTALNLSSFNTENI
+192 
-207 SDYEYMF
+207 
-214 HCCKSLTALDLSSF
+214 CKSLTTLDLSSF
-228 NSKEILNTSCMFT
+228 NSKEILNTSLMFT
-241 GCIALKTIDISSF
+241 GCIALKTLDISSF

-261 MSFMFSG
+261 MSYMFSG

-280 FTTDNV
+280 FTTENV
-286 KNDFYMFST
+286 TNDSNMFSS
-295 CTKLKNYTGSGKT
+295 CTKLKNYTIYGSGKT
-308 HAHIGEGGY
+308 HAHISEGGF

-343 DADTDFFLNEGSD
+343 DADTDFFLNEAGD
-356 VPGWYP
+356 DPGWYGT
-362 AKSADIKTVVFKRN
+362 KSADIKTVVFKRN
-376 FRDARPTTCL
+376 FRDARPTTCS

-407 DVTRMDHMFYKCE
+407 DVTSMDYMFYMCGQ
-420 KLCALDL
+420 LRALDL
-427 SGFNTEKVENMSDMF
+427 SGFNTEKVENMRDMF

-455 FKTNNLTNMSE
+455 FKTNNLTDMSE

-477 DLSGFNTSRV
+477 DLSGFNTSGV
-487 KALDQVFKNCYALE
+487 KALDLVFKNCYALE
-501 SLDLSSFDTKL
+501 SLDLSSFDTKW
-512 VTEMS
+512 VTDMS

-530 VSDRFSTFNV
+530 VSDSFSIFKV

-550 DNLKGATAFADIQ
+550 DNLKGATAFA
-563 EKEQARANYTD
+563 EKEKEKEKANYTD

-587 IIGATGSQLTVYGLT
+587 IIGATGSSLEIVGLT

-633 CLPYVIKPSDR
+633 CLPYVIMPSDR
-644 NTCLFYKIETMEHD
+644 NTCLFYKIETMEND
-658 RVLLTEITRGHI
+658 KVLLTEITRGHI

-684 QKDISIYSEYAMMST
+684 QKDISIYSEYTMLST

-704 STAPSNDNAN
+704 STAPSNDNDN

-727 DCYFIAKNQ
+727 HCYFIAKNQ
-736 FRLVKNYKG
+736 FRLVKNYKV
-745 AATGVKV
+745 AATGVTGVKV
-752 AGFRAYLQPETTAGS
+752 AGFRAYLQPTTAGS
-767 KRADVLSIGTDD
+767 KRADVLSIGIDD

>member
-11 IVEAMLRRSVLP
+11 IAEAMLRRSVLP
-23 LLLMLML
+23 LLLMFML
-30 FQPLTALARRT
+30 FQPLTALART

-70 YSSPN
+70 YSAPD
-75 WRYDIDFKELAKI
+75 WRYNIDFRELAKI
-88 KTVVFDPSFKDARLK
+88 KTVVFDPSFKDARPM

-125 TSQVTNMQCMFQN
+125 TSQVTNMQCMFQD

-152 ENVTNMYGMFES
+152 ENVTNMSNMFYY

-180 VNYMGSMFHDCE
+180 VKQMGYMFQNCE
-192 SLTALNLSSFNTENI
+192 SLTALDLSRFNTENVKN
-207 SDYEYMF
+207 YEHMF
-214 HCCKSLTALDLSSF
+214 HSCKSLTALDLSSF
-228 NSKEILNTSCMFT
+228 NSKEILNTSIMFS
-241 GCIALKTIDISSF
+241 GCIALKTLDISSF
-254 DTSKTTN
+254 DTSKTTD
-261 MSFMFSG
+261 MPSMFSE

-286 KNDFYMFST
+286 TNDSFMFSN
-295 CTKLKNYTGSGKT
+295 CRKLKNFDESNSGKT

-343 DADTDFFLNEGSD
+343 DADTDFFLNEARD
-356 VPGWYP
+356 APGWYQT
-362 AKSADIKTVVFKRN
+362 KSADIKTVVFKRN

-407 DVTRMDHMFYKCE
+407 DVTRMDYMFYKCE
-420 KLCALDL
+420 QLRALDL
-427 SGFNTEKVENMSDMF
+427 SGFNTEKVEDMRDMF

-477 DLSGFNTSRV
+477 DLSGFNTSGV
-487 KALDQVFKNCYALE
+487 KALDQVFKRCYVLE

-530 VSDRFSTFNV
+530 VSDNFSTYRV
-540 KYSTNMFRSC
+540 KYSTNMFSYC
-550 DNLKGATAFADIQ
+550 NNLKGATAFA
-563 EKEQARANYTD
+563 EKEKDKARANYTD

-587 IIGATGSQLTVYGLT
+587 IIGATGSPLTVYGLT

-644 NTCLFYKIETMEHD
+644 NTCLFYKIETMED
-658 RVLLTEITRGHI
+658 DKVLLTEIPRGHI

-684 QKDISIYSEYAMMST
+684 QKDISIYSEYAM
-699 APSNM
+699 M

-745 AATGVKV
+745 AATGVNGVKV

-767 KRADVLSIGTDD
+767 KWADVLSIGTGD

-823 VKKVVI
+823 VKKVVVE
-829 DK
+829 

>member
-1 MKQNCSYKPM
+1 
-11 IVEAMLRRSVLP
+11 MLRRSVLP
-23 LLLMLML
+23 LLLMLMLML

-152 ENVTNMYGMFES
+152 ENVTNMYGMFVS

-180 VNYMGSMFHDCE
+180 VKQMGYMFNNCE
-192 SLTALNLSSFNTENI
+192 SLTALDLSRFNTENVK
-207 SDYEYMF
+207 DYEYMF
-214 HCCKSLTALDLSSF
+214 HSCKSLTALDLSSF
-228 NSKEILNTSCMFT
+228 NSKEILNTSIMFS
-241 GCIALKTIDISSF
+241 GCFALKTLDISSF
-254 DTSKTTN
+254 DTSKTTD
-261 MSFMFSG
+261 MLSMFSE

-286 KNDFYMFST
+286 KNDSYMFSN
-295 CTKLKNYTGSGKT
+295 CRKLKNFDESNSGKT

-376 FRDARPTTCL
+376 FRDARPTTCS

-420 KLCALDL
+420 KLRALDL
-427 SGFNTEKVENMSDMF
+427 SGFNTEKVEDMSDMF

-477 DLSGFNTSRV
+477 DLSGFNTSGV
-487 KALDQVFKNCYALE
+487 KALDQVFKRCYVLE
-501 SLDLSSFDTKL
+501 SLDLSSFDTKW

-530 VSDRFSTFNV
+530 VSDNFSTYRV
-540 KYSTNMFRSC
+540 KYSTNMFSYC
-550 DNLKGATAFADIQ
+550 NNLKGATAFA
-563 EKEQARANYTD
+563 EKEKDKARANYTD

-587 IIGATGSQLTVYGLT
+587 IIGATGSPLTVYGLT
-602 LSDDKAFELYEAC
+602 LSDDKALELYEAC
-615 FVQNGSYTRPMA
+615 YVQNGSYTRPMA

-644 NTCLFYKIETMEHD
+644 NTCLFYKIETMEND
-658 RVLLTEITRGHI
+658 KVLLTEITRGHI

-699 APSNM
+699 APSN
-704 STAPSNDNAN
+704 DNAN

-736 FRLVKNYKG
+736 FRLVENYKG
-745 AATGVKV
+745 AASGVKV

-767 KRADVLSIGTDD
+767 KRADVLSIGIDD
-779 EATGIESAEVIDWLN
+779 EATGIESVEVIDWLN

-829 DK
+829 NK

>member
-1 MKQNCSYKPM
+1 
-11 IVEAMLRRSVLP
+11 MLRRSVLP
-23 LLLMLML
+23 LLLLLML

-55 YYDDNWQKGDFTISS
+55 YYDDNWQKGDFTIPSNGTP
-70 YSSPN
+70 Y
-75 WRYDIDFKELAKI
+75 WRYNDNLGYKGLAKI

-110 GFMGLTTI
+110 GFKGLTTI

-125 TSQVTNMQCMFQN
+125 TSQVTNMQYMFSN
-138 CESLEALDLSTFNT
+138 CESLESLDLSTFNT
-152 ENVTNMYGMFES
+152 ENVTNMSNMFYY

-376 FRDARPTTCL
+376 FRDARPTTCS

-407 DVTRMDHMFYKCE
+407 DVTRMDYMFYKCE
-420 KLCALDL
+420 QLRALDL
-427 SGFNTEKVENMSDMF
+427 SGFNTEKVENMQDMF

-477 DLSGFNTSRV
+477 DLSGFNTSGV
-487 KALDQVFKNCYALE
+487 KALDQVFKRCYVLE

-530 VSDRFSTFNV
+530 VSDRFSTFLVNN
-540 KYSTNMFRSC
+540 STNMFSYC
-550 DNLKGATAFADIQ
+550 NNLKGATAFA
-563 EKEQARANYTD
+563 EKEKDKKRANYTD

-587 IIGATGSQLTVYGLT
+587 IIGATGSSLEIVGLT

-644 NTCLFYKIETMEHD
+644 NTCLFYKIETMEND
-658 RVLLTEITRGHI
+658 KVLLTEITRGHI

-699 APSNM
+699 APSN
-704 STAPSNDNAN
+704 DNAN

-736 FRLVKNYKG
+736 FRLVENYKG
-745 AATGVKV
+745 AASGVKV

-767 KRADVLSIGTDD
+767 KRADVLSIGIDD

-823 VKKVVI
+823 VKKVVVE
-829 DK
+829 

>member
-55 YYDDNWQKGDFTISS
+55 YYDDNWQKGDFTIYS
-70 YSSPN
+70 YIPPN

-88 KTVVFDPSFKDARLK
+88 KTVVFDPSFKDARLM

-110 GFMGLTTI
+110 GFRGLTTI

-152 ENVTNMYGMFES
+152 ENVTNMYGMFQS
-164 CKSLKSLNLS
+164 CTSLKSLNLS

-180 VNYMGSMFHDCE
+180 VKQMGYMFKNCE
-192 SLTALNLSSFNTENI
+192 SLTALDLSCFNTENVK
-207 SDYEYMF
+207 DYEYMF
-214 HCCKSLTALDLSSF
+214 HSCKSLTALDLSSF
-228 NSKEILNTSCMFT
+228 NSKEILNTSLMFT

-254 DTSKTTN
+254 DTSKTTD
-261 MSFMFSG
+261 MPSMFSG

-286 KNDFYMFST
+286 TNDFSMFSN
-295 CTKLKNYTGSGKT
+295 CRKLKNFDMSNSGKT

-343 DADTDFFLNEGSD
+343 DADTDFFLNEAGEK
-356 VPGWYP
+356 PGWYGT
-362 AKSADIKTVVFKRN
+362 KSADIKTVVFKRN
-376 FRDARPTTCL
+376 FRDARPTTCS

-407 DVTRMDHMFYKCE
+407 DVTSMDYMFYKCE
-420 KLCALDL
+420 QLRALDL
-427 SGFNTEKVENMSDMF
+427 SGFNTEKVENMRDMF

-448 ETLNLSS
+448 ETLDLSS
-455 FKTNNLTNMSE
+455 FKTNNLTDMSE

-477 DLSGFNTSRV
+477 DLSGFKTSGV
-487 KALDQVFKNCYALE
+487 KALDLVFKNCYALE
-501 SLDLSSFDTKL
+501 ALDLSSFDTKW

-517 SLFDNCQSLKTIY
+517 SLFENCQSLKTIY
-530 VSDRFSTFNV
+530 VSDLFSIFKV
-540 KYSTNMFRSC
+540 KNSTNMFRSC
-550 DNLKGATAFADIQ
+550 YNLKGATAFADIQ
-563 EKEQARANYTD
+563 EKEMARANYTD

-587 IIGATGSQLTVYGLT
+587 IIGATGSPLTVYGLT
-602 LSDDKAFELYEAC
+602 LSDDKALELYEAC
-615 FVQNGSYTRPMA
+615 NVQDGTYTRPMA

-633 CLPYVIKPSDR
+633 CLPYFIKPSDR
-644 NTCLFYKIETMEHD
+644 NTCLFYKIETMED
-658 RVLLTEITRGHI
+658 DKVLLTEIPHGHI

-684 QKDISIYSEYAMMST
+684 QKDISIYSEYGMMST
-699 APSNM
+699 APSN
-704 STAPSNDNAN
+704 DKAN

-736 FRLVKNYKG
+736 FRLVGNYKG

-767 KRADVLSIGTDD
+767 KRADVLSIGIDD

-829 DK
+829 E

>member
-1 MKQNCSYKPM
+1 MKQNCSYKSM

-55 YYDDNWQKGDFTISS
+55 YYDDNWQKGDFKIFS
-70 YSSPN
+70 YSSPD
-75 WRYDIDFKELAKI
+75 WHYDSDYNKFI

-110 GFMGLTTI
+110 GFKGLTTI

-125 TSQVTNMQCMFQN
+125 TSQVTNMQYMFSN

-152 ENVTNMYGMFES
+152 ENVTNMSNMFYY

-180 VNYMGSMFHDCE
+180 VTFMGSMFSDCE

-228 NSKEILNTSCMFT
+228 NSKEILNTSLMFT

-280 FTTDNV
+280 FTTENV
-286 KNDFYMFST
+286 TNASNMFSN
-295 CTKLKNYTGSGKT
+295 CTKLKKIDMSGSDKT

-343 DADTDFFLNEGSD
+343 DADTDYFLNEARD
-356 VPGWYP
+356 TPGWYQT
-362 AKSADIKTVVFKRN
+362 KSADIKTVVFKRN
-376 FRDARPTTCL
+376 FRDARPTTCS
-386 LWFGSCTN
+386 LWFGLCTN

-407 DVTRMDHMFYKCE
+407 DVTSMDYMFYKCE
-420 KLCALDL
+420 QLRALDL
-427 SGFNTEKVENMSDMF
+427 SGFNTEKVEDMRDMF

-455 FKTNNLTNMSE
+455 FKTNNLTKMSE

-477 DLSGFNTSRV
+477 DLSGFNTSGV
-487 KALDQVFKNCYALE
+487 KALDLVFKNCYALE
-501 SLDLSSFDTKL
+501 ALDLSSFDTKW
-512 VTEMS
+512 VTDMS
-517 SLFDNCQSLKTIY
+517 SLFEYCQSLKTIY
-530 VSDRFSTFNV
+530 VSDRFSIFKV
-540 KYSTNMFRSC
+540 KNSTNMFRYC
-550 DNLKGATAFADIQ
+550 NNLKGATAFADIQ
-563 EKEQARANYTD
+563 EKDKARASYTD
-574 GYFTKKVGMNGPD
+574 GYFTKKVGMNGPN
-587 IIGATGSQLTVYGLT
+587 IIGATGSPLTVYGLT
-602 LSDDKAFELYEAC
+602 LSDDKALELYEAC
-615 FVQNGSYTRPMA
+615 FVQDGTYTRPMA

-633 CLPYVIKPSDR
+633 CLPYFIKPSDR
-644 NTCLFYKIETMEHD
+644 NTCLFYKIETMED
-658 RVLLTEITRGHI
+658 DKVLLTEIPHGHI
-670 LAGTPLVVRKKDDS
+670 LAGTPLMVRKKDDS

-699 APSNM
+699 APSN
-704 STAPSNDNAN
+704 DKAN

-736 FRLVKNYKG
+736 FRLVENYKG
-745 AATGVKV
+745 AATGVNGVKV

-767 KRADVLSIGTDD
+767 KRADVLSIGIDD

-823 VKKVVI
+823 VKKVVVE
-829 DK
+829 